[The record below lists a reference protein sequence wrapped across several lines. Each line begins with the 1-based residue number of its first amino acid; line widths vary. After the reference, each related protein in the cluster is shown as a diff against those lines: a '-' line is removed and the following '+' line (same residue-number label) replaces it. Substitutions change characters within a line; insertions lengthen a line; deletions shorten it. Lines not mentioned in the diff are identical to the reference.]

1 MLKEYLESIKD
12 LTPESNE
19 LTHRTFLQI
28 LLISLKD
35 DFNTEFKIEHEPKK
49 DKQGGQP
56 DFRVSYQG
64 LNIGYIENKRVGTD
78 LIQLLKS
85 DQILKYLELNPNL
98 MLTDYLNF
106 VWVGKDENNAP
117 LIKKEISVS
126 SLDELSKPLK
136 PNPQTECDLVELF
149 KSFFNYEAA
158 PITNAKD
165 FATHLSAPT
174 KYLKDALIQY
184 QEKAQVSSIFN
195 NFKEYLYEELSFEDF
210 SDALAQTLTY
220 SLFLAKLNHPFEK
233 INLDNVRSSIPEN
246 FAVIRE
252 MADFL
257 KKLDAIKEIQWLLD
271 EILSLINHVN
281 MDSIIKDLNDDKDP
295 YLHFYET
302 FLSAYDPKLR
312 EKKGVYYTPDSVVKF
327 IINALD
333 SLLKTHFKDAP
344 LGLKSALDNENI
356 KLLDFATGTGTFLL
370 EAFRKALETRKTS
383 DGGTSTKEDK
393 YQNLLKQF
401 YGFEYL
407 IAPYAIAHLNL
418 SQAFKEEFKKPLK
431 ENDALQII
439 LTNTLIQPSE
449 IAADRGLQPIFEKEL
464 KSAQEIKKD
473 EKILI
478 ITGNPPYSGASSN
491 EGLFEWEV
499 RATYGIEPEF
509 QTIEI
514 ERNVKLTDKIK
525 KLLKNI
531 QTQNEGDK
539 SVKNTNKDALKN
551 LKKLHSKY
559 KLQKEKNPKW
569 LLDDY
574 VKFMRFA
581 QNKIESL
588 GHGLFGFISNNAFLD
603 NPTFRGL
610 RRSLLECYDE
620 LYILNLHGNARKK
633 EETPQGAKD
642 ENVFNI
648 MQGVSINLFVKK
660 AQATK
665 QKILQKIYYYDV
677 YGERAEKY
685 DFLAQNDLNSIE
697 WLELAP
703 REPFYLLIPQKTS
716 LLDEYEQGFSVQDMF
731 QVGSTGICSQR
742 DHVVFHKDKES
753 LLKLLKDFSTLEP
766 SELRRIYNIKKD
778 GRDWRLEY
786 AIKDVKANANN
797 LEEYIVSCQYRPFD
811 FYYTYYTGKSKS
823 FIAYPRGEVFKHMLP
838 PPTNPKTPN
847 QTCKNVA
854 LNIARQS
861 KMHGEWRYV
870 MAHKELVDINLIAS
884 AGSMGV
890 GYNYPICQFNNP
902 NYTENFTPE
911 FRSFIDKHYNHS
923 FEPLEVLGYIYALLY
938 SPNYRKRYEEFL
950 KADYPKILFTNNK
963 DLFRVLSLLGIE
975 LIGLHVLNQESLNHS
990 FEKLK
995 DATIGGSYYKEAHE
1009 RNPIIKKPSYNEPE
1023 QRLYI
1028 NHSAYFRGVSEEI
1041 YNYMIGGYG
1050 VLDKYLKSHKNESC
1064 NFDHVSNI
1072 IKVIARTIE
1081 IQKTLGFLTS
1091 DLPHLKGNDSQAL
1104 MQEILQNPPPPPHLI
1119 PISPLSYRAKP
1130 KPSEILTL
1138 MPHSSAKKQAITIS
1152 IAEAEVQPSL
1162 YSVLPNLALICD
1174 RGSKVSPISNVFVTN
1189 MLCDLHVNGS
1199 GSYAFLLYR
1208 LE

>member
-12 LTPESNE
+12 LTAETNE
-19 LTHRTFLQI
+19 LTHRPSLYN
-28 LLISLKD
+28 LLNRLKD
-35 DFNTEFKIEHEPKK
+35 NFNKEFKIEHEPKK
-49 DKQGGQP
+49 EQGSQP
-56 DFRVSYQG
+56 DFCVSFQG
-64 LNIGYIENKRVGTD
+64 LNIGYIENKRVGNN
-78 LIQLLKS
+78 LSQLLKS

-106 VWVGKDENNAP
+106 MWVGKDENNAP
-117 LIKKEISVS
+117 LIKKEISVA
-126 SLDELSKPLK
+126 SLDELSKPPK
-136 PNPQTECDLVELF
+136 PQTERDLIELF
-149 KSFFNYEAA
+149 KSFFNHEAA

-165 FATHLSAPT
+165 FATHLSPRT
-174 KYLKDALIQY
+174 RYLKDALIKY
-184 QEKAQVSSIFN
+184 QEKTQVSSIFN

-233 INLDNVRSSIPEN
+233 INLDNVRSSIPKN

-257 KKLDAIKEIQWLLD
+257 KKLDEIQEIQWLLN
-271 EILSLINHVN
+271 EILSSINHVD

-312 EKKGVYYTPDSVVKF
+312 ESKGVYYTPDSVVKF

-333 SLLKTHFKDAP
+333 SLLKTHSKDAP

-356 KLLDFATGTGTFLL
+356 KLLDFATGTSTFLL
-370 EAFRKALETRKTS
+370 EAFRKALEMRKTS
-383 DGGTSTKEDK
+383 DGGISTKEDK

-431 ENDALQII
+431 ENDALKII

-449 IAADRGLQPIFEKEL
+449 IAAYRGLNPIFETEL
-464 KSAQEIKKD
+464 LNAQKIKNDKN
-473 EKILI
+473 ILI

-499 RATYGIEPEF
+499 KATYGIEPEF

-514 ERNVKLTDKIK
+514 EKNVKLTDKIK
-525 KLLKNI
+525 TLLKNI
-531 QTQNEGDK
+531 QTQKESG
-539 SVKNTNKDALKN
+539 SKNAKKQRDSKAIKTLKQ
-551 LKKLHSKY
+551 LYSKY
-559 KLQKEKNPKW
+559 KLQDEQNPKW

-610 RRSLLECYDE
+610 RHSLLECYDE

-633 EETPQGAKD
+633 EKTPQGAKD

-648 MQGVSINLFVKK
+648 KQGVSINLFVKNPT
-660 AQATK
+660 TK
-665 QKILQKIYYYDV
+665 QKIHYYDV

-685 DFLAQNDLNSIE
+685 AFLAQNDLNSIE
-697 WLELAP
+697 WLELTP
-703 REPFYLLIPQKTS
+703 RKPFYLLLPLETR
-716 LLDEYEQGFSVQDMF
+716 LLDEYEQGFSVQKMF
-731 QVGSTGICSQR
+731 QISSVGIVTG
-742 DHVVFHKDKES
+742 KDRIFIANNTES
-753 LLKLLKDFSTLEP
+753 LKEQVLKYCNEFNEQC
-766 SELRRIYNIKKD
+766 
-778 GRDWRLEY
+778 
-786 AIKDVKANANN
+786 IKD
-797 LEEYIVSCQYRPFD
+797 IHYRPFD
-811 FYYTYYTGKSKS
+811 IRKVYYDTKKLERAREN
-823 FIAYPRGEVFKHMLP
+823 IFKHMLP

-847 QTCKNVA
+847 QTRKNAA
-854 LNIARQS
+854 LNTPRQLKNDDKS
-861 KMHGEWRYV
+861 WTQCFISSH
-870 MAHKELVDINLIAS
+870 INDQGLS
-884 AGSMGV
+884 SGGNGAGV
-890 GYNYPICQFNNP
+890 NYPLYQFRDP

-911 FRSFIDKHYNHS
+911 FRSFIDKHYNHP
-923 FEPLEVLGYIYALLY
+923 FEPLEILGYIYALLY
-938 SPNYRKRYEEFL
+938 SPNYRKRYEGFL
-950 KADYPKILFTNNK
+950 KIDYPKILFTKNK
-963 DLFRVLSLLGIE
+963 DLFRALSLLGIE
-975 LIGLHVLNQESLNHS
+975 LIGLHVLNQESLDYS

-995 DATIGGSYYKEAHE
+995 DATIGESYYIEAHE

-1028 NHSAYFRGVSEEI
+1028 NHSAYFSGVSQEI
-1041 YNYMIGGYG
+1041 YDYRIGGYC
-1050 VLDKYLKSHKNESC
+1050 VLDKYLTSHKNEPC
-1064 NFDHVSNI
+1064 DFDHVTRI

-1091 DLPHLKGNDSQAL
+1091 DLPHLKGNDSKAL
-1104 MQEILQNPPPPPHLI
+1104 MQEILQNPPPPP
-1119 PISPLSYRAKP
+1119 PF
-1130 KPSEILTL
+1130 KPSGVKYRKTEQDTG
-1138 MPHSSAKKQAITIS
+1138 
-1152 IAEAEVQPSL
+1152 SL
-1162 YSVLPNLALICD
+1162 EFSNGNRYTNRVLLHNLWGNNAFIPNLALVCD
-1174 RGSKVSPISNVFVTN
+1174 RGSKVSPISNLFVTN

-1199 GSYAFLLYR
+1199 GSYAFLLFK
-1208 LE
+1208 LKMSE

>member
-1 MLKEYLESIKD
+1 MLKEYLEGIKD
-12 LTPESNE
+12 LTPEKNE
-19 LTHRTFLQI
+19 LTHRLFLHN
-28 LLISLKD
+28 LLDKLKNH
-35 DFNTEFKIEHEPKK
+35 FNKEFKIEHEPKR
-49 DKQGGQP
+49 DQGSQP
-56 DFRVSYQG
+56 DFRISHQG
-64 LNIGYIENKRVGTD
+64 LNIGYIENKRVGTN
-78 LIQLLKS
+78 LNQLLEDK
-85 DQILKYLELNPNL
+85 QILKYLELNPNL

-106 VWVGKDENNAP
+106 MWVGKDENNAP
-117 LIKKEISVS
+117 FIKKEISVAS
-126 SLDELSKPLK
+126 PDELSKPLK
-136 PNPQTECDLVELF
+136 PKPQTERDLIELF

-174 KYLKDALIQY
+174 KYLKGALIKY

-210 SDALAQTLTY
+210 SDAFAQTLTY

-233 INLDNVRSSIPEN
+233 INLDNVRSSIPKN

-257 KKLDAIKEIQWLLD
+257 KKLDEIKEIQWLLN
-271 EILSLINHVN
+271 EILSSINHVD
-281 MDSIIKDLNDDKDP
+281 MDSILKDLNDDKDP

-302 FLSAYDPKLR
+302 FLSTYDPKLR
-312 EKKGVYYTPDSVVKF
+312 ESKGVYYTPDSVVKF

-370 EAFRKALETRKTS
+370 EAFRKALEMRKTS

-418 SQAFKEEFKKPLK
+418 SQAFKQEFKKPLK
-431 ENDALQII
+431 ENDVLQII

-449 IAADRGLQPIFEKEL
+449 IAAHRGLQPIFEKEL

-491 EGLFEWEV
+491 KGLFEWEV
-499 RATYGIEPEF
+499 KATYGIEPEF

-514 ERNVKLTDKIK
+514 EKNVKLTNRIQTLLSNVQIQKQSGSK
-525 KLLKNI
+525 NALKELKN
-531 QTQNEGDK
+531 
-539 SVKNTNKDALKN
+539 
-551 LKKLHSKY
+551 LHSKY
-559 KLQKEKNPKW
+559 KLQNEKNPKW

-581 QNKIESL
+581 QNKIKSL

-610 RRSLLECYDE
+610 RHSLLECYDE

-660 AQATK
+660 AQTTK
-665 QKILQKIYYYDV
+665 QKIHYYDV

-685 DFLAQNDLNSIE
+685 AFLAQNDLNSIE
-697 WLELAP
+697 WLEIAP
-703 REPFYLLIPQKTS
+703 RAPFYLLLPLKTP
-716 LLDEYEQGFSVQDMF
+716 LLDEYEQGFSVKDMF
-731 QVGSTGICSQR
+731 QVGSTGICSKR

-766 SELRRIYNIKKD
+766 SELRRIYKIKKD

-847 QTCKNVA
+847 QTRKNVA

-890 GYNYPICQFNNP
+890 GYNYPLYQFRDP

-911 FRSFIDKHYNHS
+911 FRSFIDKHYSHS

-938 SPNYRKRYEEFL
+938 SPNYRKRYEDFL

-963 DLFRVLSLLGIE
+963 DLFRALSLLGIE
-975 LIGLHVLNQESLNHS
+975 LIGLHVLNKESLNHS

-995 DATIGGSYYKEAHE
+995 DATIGESCYKEAHD
-1009 RNPIIKKPSYNEPE
+1009 RNPTIKKPSHSKPE

-1041 YNYMIGGYG
+1041 YDYMIGG
-1050 VLDKYLKSHKNESC
+1050 
-1064 NFDHVSNI
+1064 
-1072 IKVIARTIE
+1072 
-1081 IQKTLGFLTS
+1081 
-1091 DLPHLKGNDSQAL
+1091 
-1104 MQEILQNPPPPPHLI
+1104 M
-1119 PISPLSYRAKP
+1119 
-1130 KPSEILTL
+1130 
-1138 MPHSSAKKQAITIS
+1138 
-1152 IAEAEVQPSL
+1152 
-1162 YSVLPNLALICD
+1162 
-1174 RGSKVSPISNVFVTN
+1174 
-1189 MLCDLHVNGS
+1189 
-1199 GSYAFLLYR
+1199 AF
-1208 LE
+1208 

>member
-12 LTPESNE
+12 LTTEKNE
-19 LTHRTFLQI
+19 LTHRPSLHN
-28 LLISLKD
+28 LLNRLKD
-35 DFNTEFKIEHEPKK
+35 NFNKEFKIEHEPKK
-49 DKQGGQP
+49 EQGSQP
-56 DFRVSYQG
+56 DFRVSFQG
-64 LNIGYIENKRVGTD
+64 LNIGYIENKRAGVN
-78 LIQLLKS
+78 LRELLKS
-85 DQILKYLELNPNL
+85 DQIRKYLELNPNL

-117 LIKKEISVS
+117 LVKKEISVAS
-126 SLDELSKPLK
+126 PDELSKPLK
-136 PNPQTECDLVELF
+136 PKPQTERDLIELF
-149 KSFFNYEAA
+149 KSFFNHEAA
-158 PITNAKD
+158 PIANAKD
-165 FATHLSAPT
+165 FATHLSPRT
-174 KYLKDALIQY
+174 RCLKDALIKY
-184 QEKAQVSSIFN
+184 REKTQVSSIFN

-257 KKLDAIKEIQWLLD
+257 KKLDGIKEIQWLLN
-271 EILSLINHVN
+271 EILSSINHVD
-281 MDSIIKDLNDDKDP
+281 MDSILKDLNDDKDP

-312 EKKGVYYTPDSVVKF
+312 ESKGVYYTPDSVVKF

-449 IAADRGLQPIFEKEL
+449 IVAYRGLNPIFETEL
-464 KSAQEIKKD
+464 LNAQEIKKD
-473 EKILI
+473 ENILI

-499 RATYGIEPEF
+499 KATYGIEPEF

-514 ERNVKLTDKIK
+514 EKGVKLTDKIK
-525 KLLKNI
+525 TLLKNI
-531 QTQNEGDK
+531 QTQKQSETQKQGDK
-539 SVKNTNKDALKN
+539 SVKNTNKNALKN
-551 LKKLHSKY
+551 LKQIHSKY
-559 KLQKEKNPKW
+559 KLQDEKNPKW

-633 EETPQGAKD
+633 EKTPQGADD

-648 MQGVSINLFVKK
+648 KQGVSINLFVKNP
-660 AQATK
+660 QTTK
-665 QKILQKIYYYDV
+665 QKIHYYDV

-685 DFLAQNDLNSIE
+685 AFLAQNDLNSIE
-697 WLELAP
+697 WLELTP
-703 REPFYLLIPQKTS
+703 RKPFYLLLPLKTR
-716 LLDEYEQGFSVQDMF
+716 LLDEYEQGFSVQEMF
-731 QVGSTGICSQR
+731 QVGGTGICSKK

-766 SELRRIYNIKKD
+766 SELRKKYD
-778 GRDWRLEY
+778 IEDAEGWKLGRAIENVKKNQHELE
-786 AIKDVKANANN
+786 K
-797 LEEYIVSCQYRPFD
+797 YIVSCQYRPFD
-811 FYYTYYTGKSKS
+811 YRWTYYTDKSCG
-823 FIAYPRGEVFKHMLP
+823 FLARPVYQVFKHMLPPPP

-847 QTCKNVA
+847 QTRKNVT
-854 LNIARQS
+854 LNTPRQLKNNDKS
-861 KMHGEWRYV
+861 WTQCFISSN
-870 MAHKELVDINLIAS
+870 INDQGLS
-884 AGSMGV
+884 SGGNGAGV
-890 GYNYPICQFNNP
+890 NYPLYQFRDP

-950 KADYPKILFTNNK
+950 KIDYPKILFTKNK
-963 DLFRVLSLLGIE
+963 DLFRALSLLGIE
-975 LIGLHVLNQESLNHS
+975 LIGLHVLNQESLNYS

-995 DATIGGSYYKEAHE
+995 DATIGESCYKEAHE
-1009 RNPIIKKPSYNEPE
+1009 RNPIISKPSHNE

-1028 NHSAYFRGVSEEI
+1028 NHSAYFSGVSQEI
-1041 YNYMIGGYG
+1041 YDYRIGGYC
-1050 VLDKYLKSHKNESC
+1050 VLDKYLKSHKNEPC
-1064 NFDHVSNI
+1064 DFDHVTRI

-1104 MQEILQNPPPPPHLI
+1104 MQEILQNPPPPPPFNTNI
-1119 PISPLSYRAKP
+1119 
-1130 KPSEILTL
+1130 
-1138 MPHSSAKKQAITIS
+1138 
-1152 IAEAEVQPSL
+1152 
-1162 YSVLPNLALICD
+1162 ALILSRQAKAIRD
-1174 RGSKVSPISNVFVTN
+1174 LDFDAAFISKEASDNNIYRRGGGT
-1189 MLCDLHVNGS
+1189 
-1199 GSYAFLLYR
+1199 AFPLFCLA
-1208 LE
+1208 

>member
-1 MLKEYLESIKD
+1 MLKKYLEGIKD

-19 LTHRTFLQI
+19 LAHRRSLHN
-28 LLISLKD
+28 LLDSLKD
-35 DFNTEFKIEHEPKK
+35 NFNKEFKIEHEPNR

-56 DFRVSYQG
+56 DFRISYQG
-64 LNIGYIENKRVGTD
+64 LNIGYIENKRVGTK
-78 LIQLLKS
+78 LNQLLES
-85 DQILKYLELNPNL
+85 DQVLKYLELNPNL

-106 VWVGKDENNAP
+106 VWVGKDEENKP
-117 LIKKEISVS
+117 SIKREISIAS
-126 SLDELSKPLK
+126 PDELSKPLK
-136 PNPQTECDLVELF
+136 PNPQTERDLIELF
-149 KSFFNYEAA
+149 RGFFNHEAA

-165 FATHLSAPT
+165 FANALSAPT

-184 QEKAQVSSIFN
+184 QKEDQVSSIFK

-210 SDALAQTLTY
+210 SDAFAQTLTY
-220 SLFLAKLNHPFEK
+220 SLFIAKLNHPFEK
-233 INLDNVRSSIPEN
+233 IDLNNVRSSIPEN

-257 KKLDAIKEIQWLLD
+257 KKLDAIKEIQWLLN
-271 EILSLINHVN
+271 EILNLINHVD

-344 LGLKSALDNENI
+344 LGLKNALDNENI

-431 ENDALQII
+431 DNDALKII

-449 IAADRGLQPIFEKEL
+449 IVAYRGLNPIFEKEL
-464 KSAQEIKKD
+464 SNAQKIKKN
-473 EKILI
+473 ENILI

-499 RATYGIEPEF
+499 KATYGIEPEF

-514 ERNVKLTDKIK
+514 EKKVKLTDKIQT
-525 KLLKNI
+525 LLKNI
-531 QTQNEGDK
+531 QTQKEG
-539 SVKNTNKDALKN
+539 SSKDALKA
-551 LKKLHSKY
+551 LKSLHSKY

-665 QKILQKIYYYDV
+665 QKIYYYDV

-685 DFLAQNDLNSIE
+685 AFLAQNDLNRIE

-703 REPFYLLIPQKTS
+703 REPFYSLIPQKTP
-716 LLDEYEQGFSVQDMF
+716 LLEEYEQGFSVQEMF
-731 QVGSTGICSQR
+731 QISSVGIVTGR

-778 GRDWRLEY
+778 SRDWRLEY
-786 AIKDVKANANN
+786 AIKDIKANANN

-811 FYYTYYTGKSKS
+811 FYYTYYYTGKSKS

-838 PPTNPKTPN
+838 PPPTNPKTPN
-847 QTCKNVA
+847 QTRKNVA
-854 LNIARQS
+854 LITSRRFCQS
-861 KMHGEWRYV
+861 QK
-870 MAHKELVDINLIAS
+870 S
-884 AGSMGV
+884 GV
-890 GYNYPICQFNNP
+890 GFVSNKISDLRTWTCPGMEGGDYVNPLYHNP

-911 FRSFIDKHYNHS
+911 FRSFIDKHYSHH

-938 SPNYRKRYEEFL
+938 SPNYRKRYEDFL
-950 KADYPKILFTNNK
+950 KIDYPKILFTNNK
-963 DLFRVLSLLGIE
+963 DLFRALSLLGIE
-975 LIGLHVLNQESLNHS
+975 LIGLHVLNKESLNYS

-995 DATIGGSYYKEAHE
+995 DPTIGESYYKEAHD
-1009 RNPIIKKPSYNEPE
+1009 RNPIIKKPAYNEPE
-1023 QRLYI
+1023 KRLYI
-1028 NHSAYFRGVSEEI
+1028 NHSAYFKGVSEEI
-1041 YNYMIGGYG
+1041 HDYMIGGYG
-1050 VLDKYLKSHKNESC
+1050 VLDKYLKSHKNEPC
-1064 NFDHVSNI
+1064 DFDHVTNI

-1091 DLPHLKGNDSQAL
+1091 DLPHLKGNDSKAL
-1104 MQEILQNPPPPPHLI
+1104 IQEILQNPPPPPI
-1119 PISPLSYRAKP
+1119 
-1130 KPSEILTL
+1130 
-1138 MPHSSAKKQAITIS
+1138 
-1152 IAEAEVQPSL
+1152 
-1162 YSVLPNLALICD
+1162 
-1174 RGSKVSPISNVFVTN
+1174 
-1189 MLCDLHVNGS
+1189 
-1199 GSYAFLLYR
+1199 
-1208 LE
+1208 

>member
-1 MLKEYLESIKD
+1 MLKEYLEGIKD
-12 LTPESNE
+12 ITPEKNE
-19 LTHRTFLQI
+19 LTHRAFLQI
-28 LLISLKD
+28 LLKGLKD
-35 DFNTEFKIEHEPKK
+35 HFNKEFKIEHEPKK

-56 DFRVSYQG
+56 DFRVSFQG
-64 LNIGYIENKRVGTD
+64 LNIGYIENKKVGTN
-78 LIQLLKS
+78 LRQLLKS
-85 DQILKYLELNPNL
+85 DQVLKYLELNPNL

-106 VWVGKDENNAP
+106 VWVGKDENNEP
-117 LIKKEISVS
+117 LIKREISIAS
-126 SLDELSKPLK
+126 PDELSKPLK
-136 PNPQTECDLVELF
+136 PNPQTECDLIGFF
-149 KSFFNYEAA
+149 KGFFNYEAA

-165 FATHLSAPT
+165 FATHLSTPT

-184 QEKAQVSSIFN
+184 QKDDQVSSIFK

-210 SDALAQTLTY
+210 SDAFAQTLTY
-220 SLFLAKLNHPFEK
+220 SLFIAKLNHPFEK
-233 INLDNVRSSIPEN
+233 INLDNVRSSIPKN

-257 KKLDAIKEIQWLLD
+257 KKLDAIKEIQWLLN
-271 EILSLINHVN
+271 EILSSINHVD
-281 MDSIIKDLNDDKDP
+281 MDSILKDLNDDKDP

-370 EAFRKALETRKTS
+370 EAFRKALEMRKTS

-449 IAADRGLQPIFEKEL
+449 IVAYRGLSPIFEKEL
-464 KSAQEIKKD
+464 SNAQEIKKN
-473 EKILI
+473 ENILI

-499 RATYGIEPEF
+499 KATYGIEPEF

-514 ERNVKLTDKIK
+514 EKKVKLTDKIQT
-525 KLLKNI
+525 LLKNI
-531 QTQNEGDK
+531 QTQKESG
-539 SVKNTNKDALKN
+539 SKNALKE
-551 LKKLHSKY
+551 LKNLHSKY
-559 KLQKEKNPKW
+559 KLQNEKNPKW

-581 QNKIESL
+581 QNKIKSL

-633 EETPQGAKD
+633 EKTPQGAKD

-665 QKILQKIYYYDV
+665 QKIFYYDV
-677 YGERAEKY
+677 YGGRVEKY
-685 DFLAQNDLNSIE
+685 TFLAQNDLNSIN

-703 REPFYLLIPQKTS
+703 REPFYLLIPQKTP
-716 LLDEYEQGFSVQDMF
+716 LLEEYEQGFSVQEMF

-797 LEEYIVSCQYRPFD
+797 LEKYIVSCQYRPFD
-811 FYYTYYTGKSKS
+811 YRWTYYTGKSKS

-838 PPTNPKTPN
+838 PQ
-847 QTCKNVA
+847 QTLK
-854 LNIARQS
+854 
-861 KMHGEWRYV
+861 H
-870 MAHKELVDINLIAS
+870 
-884 AGSMGV
+884 
-890 GYNYPICQFNNP
+890 PI
-902 NYTENFTPE
+902 
-911 FRSFIDKHYNHS
+911 K
-923 FEPLEVLGYIYALLY
+923 
-938 SPNYRKRYEEFL
+938 
-950 KADYPKILFTNNK
+950 
-963 DLFRVLSLLGIE
+963 
-975 LIGLHVLNQESLNHS
+975 
-990 FEKLK
+990 
-995 DATIGGSYYKEAHE
+995 
-1009 RNPIIKKPSYNEPE
+1009 
-1023 QRLYI
+1023 
-1028 NHSAYFRGVSEEI
+1028 
-1041 YNYMIGGYG
+1041 
-1050 VLDKYLKSHKNESC
+1050 
-1064 NFDHVSNI
+1064 
-1072 IKVIARTIE
+1072 
-1081 IQKTLGFLTS
+1081 
-1091 DLPHLKGNDSQAL
+1091 
-1104 MQEILQNPPPPPHLI
+1104 
-1119 PISPLSYRAKP
+1119 RAKM
-1130 KPSEILTL
+1130 S
-1138 MPHSSAKKQAITIS
+1138 
-1152 IAEAEVQPSL
+1152 
-1162 YSVLPNLALICD
+1162 
-1174 RGSKVSPISNVFVTN
+1174 R
-1189 MLCDLHVNGS
+1189 
-1199 GSYAFLLYR
+1199 
-1208 LE
+1208 

>member
-1 MLKEYLESIKD
+1 MLKEYLESIRD

-19 LTHRTFLQI
+19 LTHRAFLQI
-28 LLISLKD
+28 LLKGLKD
-35 DFNTEFKIEHEPKK
+35 HFNKEFKIEHEPNR

-64 LNIGYIENKRVGTD
+64 LNIGYIENKRVGTN
-78 LIQLLKS
+78 LSQLLKN
-85 DQILKYLELNPNL
+85 DQIRKYLELNPNL

-117 LIKKEISVS
+117 LIKKEISVAS
-126 SLDELSKPLK
+126 PDELSKPLK
-136 PNPQTECDLVELF
+136 PNPQTERDLIELF
-149 KSFFNYEAA
+149 KSFFNHEAA

-165 FATHLSAPT
+165 FATHLSPRT
-174 KYLKDALIQY
+174 KYLKDALIKY

-233 INLDNVRSSIPEN
+233 INLDNVRSSIPKN

-257 KKLDAIKEIQWLLD
+257 KKLDEIEEIQWLLN
-271 EILSLINHVN
+271 EILSLINHVD

-370 EAFRKALETRKTS
+370 EAFRKALEVRKTS

-418 SQAFKEEFKKPLK
+418 SQAFKQEFKKPLK
-431 ENDALQII
+431 ENDALKII

-499 RATYGIEPEF
+499 KATYGIEPEF
-509 QTIEI
+509 QTIETKKNI
-514 ERNVKLTDKIK
+514 RLTDEIQT
-525 KLLKNI
+525 LLKNI
-531 QTQNEGDK
+531 QTQKESGSKNAPK
-539 SVKNTNKDALKN
+539 SGSKDALKA

-633 EETPQGAKD
+633 EKTPQGAKD

-677 YGERAEKY
+677 YGQRAEKY
-685 DFLAQNDLNSIE
+685 AFLAQNDLNSIN

-703 REPFYLLIPQKTS
+703 REPFYLLIPQETP
-716 LLDEYEQGFSVQDMF
+716 LLEEYEQGFSVQEMF
-731 QVGSTGICSQR
+731 QVGGTGICSKK

-766 SELRRIYNIKKD
+766 SELRRKYDIEDAEGWKLGRAIENVKKNSHE
-778 GRDWRLEY
+778 LE
-786 AIKDVKANANN
+786 K
-797 LEEYIVSCQYRPFD
+797 YIVSCQYRPFD
-811 FYYTYYTGKSKS
+811 YRWTYYTDKS
-823 FIAYPRGEVFKHMLP
+823 
-838 PPTNPKTPN
+838 
-847 QTCKNVA
+847 C
-854 LNIARQS
+854 
-861 KMHGEWRYV
+861 
-870 MAHKELVDINLIAS
+870 
-884 AGSMGV
+884 
-890 GYNYPICQFNNP
+890 
-902 NYTENFTPE
+902 
-911 FRSFIDKHYNHS
+911 
-923 FEPLEVLGYIYALLY
+923 
-938 SPNYRKRYEEFL
+938 
-950 KADYPKILFTNNK
+950 
-963 DLFRVLSLLGIE
+963 
-975 LIGLHVLNQESLNHS
+975 
-990 FEKLK
+990 
-995 DATIGGSYYKEAHE
+995 
-1009 RNPIIKKPSYNEPE
+1009 
-1023 QRLYI
+1023 
-1028 NHSAYFRGVSEEI
+1028 
-1041 YNYMIGGYG
+1041 
-1050 VLDKYLKSHKNESC
+1050 
-1064 NFDHVSNI
+1064 
-1072 IKVIARTIE
+1072 
-1081 IQKTLGFLTS
+1081 GFLARPVY
-1091 DLPHLKGNDSQAL
+1091 D
-1104 MQEILQNPPPPPHLI
+1104 
-1119 PISPLSYRAKP
+1119 
-1130 KPSEILTL
+1130 
-1138 MPHSSAKKQAITIS
+1138 
-1152 IAEAEVQPSL
+1152 V
-1162 YSVLPNLALICD
+1162 
-1174 RGSKVSPISNVFVTN
+1174 
-1189 MLCDLHVNGS
+1189 
-1199 GSYAFLLYR
+1199 
-1208 LE
+1208 

>member
-12 LTPESNE
+12 LTPEKNE
-19 LTHRTFLQI
+19 LTHRPSLYN
-28 LLISLKD
+28 LLDGLKKN
-35 DFNTEFKIEHEPKK
+35 FNKEFKIEHEPKK

-64 LNIGYIENKRVGTD
+64 LHIGYIENKRVGTN
-78 LIQLLKS
+78 LSQLLKS
-85 DQILKYLELNPNL
+85 KQILKYLELNPNL

-106 VWVGKDENNAP
+106 MWVGKDENNAP
-117 LIKKEISVS
+117 LIKREISVA

-136 PNPQTECDLVELF
+136 PNPQTERDLIELF
-149 KSFFNYEAA
+149 KSFFNHEAA

-165 FATHLSAPT
+165 FATHLSPCT
-174 KYLKDALIQY
+174 RYLKDALIKYQY
-184 QEKAQVSSIFN
+184 QEEAQVSSIFK

-257 KKLDAIKEIQWLLD
+257 KKLDAIKEIQRRLD

-407 IAPYAIAHLNL
+407 IAPYAIAHLSL

-449 IAADRGLQPIFEKEL
+449 IAAYRGLSPIFEKEL
-464 KSAQEIKKD
+464 SNAQEIKKN
-473 EKILI
+473 ENILI

-499 RATYGIEPEF
+499 KATYGIEPEF

-514 ERNVKLTDKIK
+514 EKNIKLADKIQT
-525 KLLKNI
+525 LLKNI
-531 QTQNEGDK
+531 QKQKESG
-539 SVKNTNKDALKN
+539 SKNALKE
-551 LKKLHSKY
+551 LKNLHSKY
-559 KLQKEKNPKW
+559 KLQNERNPKW

-588 GHGLFGFISNNAFLD
+588 GHGLFGFISSNAFLD

-610 RRSLLECYDE
+610 RCSLLECYDE

-633 EETPQGAKD
+633 EKTPQGAKD

-648 MQGVSINLFVKK
+648 MQGVSVNLFVKK
-660 AQATK
+660 AQTTK
-665 QKILQKIYYYDV
+665 QKIHYYDV
-677 YGERAEKY
+677 YGQRTEKY
-685 DFLAQNDLNSIE
+685 AFLAQNDLNSIE
-697 WLELAP
+697 WLEIAP
-703 REPFYLLIPQKTS
+703 REPFYLLLPLETP

-766 SELRRIYNIKKD
+766 SELRRKYNIKKD

-797 LEEYIVSCQYRPFD
+797 LEEYIVLCQYRPFD

-838 PPTNPKTPN
+838 P
-847 QTCKNVA
+847 
-854 LNIARQS
+854 
-861 KMHGEWRYV
+861 
-870 MAHKELVDINLIAS
+870 
-884 AGSMGV
+884 
-890 GYNYPICQFNNP
+890 
-902 NYTENFTPE
+902 
-911 FRSFIDKHYNHS
+911 
-923 FEPLEVLGYIYALLY
+923 
-938 SPNYRKRYEEFL
+938 
-950 KADYPKILFTNNK
+950 
-963 DLFRVLSLLGIE
+963 
-975 LIGLHVLNQESLNHS
+975 
-990 FEKLK
+990 
-995 DATIGGSYYKEAHE
+995 
-1009 RNPIIKKPSYNEPE
+1009 
-1023 QRLYI
+1023 
-1028 NHSAYFRGVSEEI
+1028 
-1041 YNYMIGGYG
+1041 
-1050 VLDKYLKSHKNESC
+1050 
-1064 NFDHVSNI
+1064 
-1072 IKVIARTIE
+1072 
-1081 IQKTLGFLTS
+1081 
-1091 DLPHLKGNDSQAL
+1091 
-1104 MQEILQNPPPPPHLI
+1104 
-1119 PISPLSYRAKP
+1119 
-1130 KPSEILTL
+1130 
-1138 MPHSSAKKQAITIS
+1138 
-1152 IAEAEVQPSL
+1152 
-1162 YSVLPNLALICD
+1162 
-1174 RGSKVSPISNVFVTN
+1174 
-1189 MLCDLHVNGS
+1189 
-1199 GSYAFLLYR
+1199 
-1208 LE
+1208 

>member
-12 LTPESNE
+12 LTTEKNE
-19 LTHRTFLQI
+19 LTHRPSLHN
-28 LLISLKD
+28 LLNRLKD
-35 DFNTEFKIEHEPKK
+35 HFNKEFKIEHEPKRE
-49 DKQGGQP
+49 QGSQP
-56 DFRVSYQG
+56 DFRVSFQG
-64 LNIGYIENKRVGTD
+64 LNIGYIENKRVGED
-78 LIQLLKS
+78 LSQLLKK
-85 DQILKYLELNPNL
+85 DQIRKYLELNPNL

-106 VWVGKDENNAP
+106 MWVGKDENNAP
-117 LIKKEISVS
+117 LIKKEISIA

-136 PNPQTECDLVELF
+136 PKPQTERDLIELF
-149 KSFFNYEAA
+149 KSFFNHEAA

-165 FATHLSAPT
+165 FATHLSPRT
-174 KYLKDALIQY
+174 RYLKDALIKY

-233 INLDNVRSSIPEN
+233 IDLDNVRSYIPKN

-257 KKLDAIKEIQWLLD
+257 RKLDEIKEIQWLLN
-271 EILSLINHVN
+271 EILSSINHVD
-281 MDSIIKDLNDDKDP
+281 MDSILKDLNDDKDP

-312 EKKGVYYTPDSVVKF
+312 ESKGVYYTPDSVVKF

-370 EAFRKALETRKTS
+370 EAFRKALEMRKTS
-383 DGGTSTKEDK
+383 DGGISTKEDK

-418 SQAFKEEFKKPLK
+418 SQAFKDEFKKPLK

-439 LTNTLIQPSE
+439 LTNTLIQPKETDSDYRHLFNH
-449 IAADRGLQPIFEKEL
+449 ILQEEL
-464 KSAQEIKKD
+464 NNAQKIKN
-473 EKILI
+473 ENILI

-499 RATYGIEPEF
+499 KATYGIEPKF

-514 ERNVKLTDKIK
+514 EKKVKLADKIK
-525 KLLKNI
+525 TLLKNL
-531 QTQNEGDK
+531 QTQKQSSDK

-551 LKKLHSKY
+551 LKQIHSKY
-559 KLQKEKNPKW
+559 KLQDEKNSKW

-581 QNKIESL
+581 QNKIKSL

-610 RRSLLECYDE
+610 RHSLLECYDE

-633 EETPQGAKD
+633 EKTPQGADD

-648 MQGVSINLFVKK
+648 KQGVSINLFVKNS
-660 AQATK
+660 QTTK
-665 QKILQKIYYYDV
+665 QKIHYYDV

-685 DFLAQNDLNSIE
+685 AFLVQNDLNSIE
-697 WLELAP
+697 WLELTP
-703 REPFYLLIPQKTS
+703 REPFYLLLPLETR
-716 LLDEYEQGFSVQDMF
+716 LLDEYEQGFSVKDMF
-731 QVGSTGICSQR
+731 QIGSTGICSKK
-742 DHVVFHKDKES
+742 DHVVFHKKKES
-753 LLKLLKDFSTLEP
+753 LLELLKDFSTLEP
-766 SELRRIYNIKKD
+766 SELRRKYD
-778 GRDWRLEY
+778 
-786 AIKDVKANANN
+786 IKDAEGWKLGRAIENVKKNQHE
-797 LEEYIVSCQYRPFD
+797 LEEYIVLCQYRPFD
-811 FYYTYYTGKSKS
+811 YRWTYYTNKSCG
-823 FIAYPRGEVFKHMLP
+823 FLARPVYDVFKHMLPPP

-847 QTCKNVA
+847 QTRQNVA
-854 LNIARQS
+854 LNTPRQLKNS
-861 KMHGEWRYV
+861 DKNWTQCFISSH
-870 MAHKELVDINLIAS
+870 INDQGLS
-884 AGSMGV
+884 SGGNGAGV
-890 GYNYPICQFNNP
+890 NYPLYQFRNP

-938 SPNYRKRYEEFL
+938 SPNYRKRYEDFL
-950 KADYPKILFTNNK
+950 KADYPKILFTENK

-975 LIGLHVLNQESLNHS
+975 LIGLHVLNQESLNYS

-995 DATIGGSYYKEAHE
+995 DATIGESRYKEAHE
-1009 RNPIIKKPSYNEPE
+1009 RIPIIKKPSHNE

-1028 NHSAYFRGVSEEI
+1028 NHSAYFVGVSQEI
-1041 YNYMIGGYG
+1041 YDYRIGGYC
-1050 VLDKYLKSHKNESC
+1050 VLDKYLKSHKNEPC
-1064 NFDHVSNI
+1064 DFDHVTNI

-1091 DLPHLKGNDSQAL
+1091 DLPHLKGNDSEAL
-1104 MQEILQNPPPPPHLI
+1104 MQEILQNPPPPPPFNTNI
-1119 PISPLSYRAKP
+1119 
-1130 KPSEILTL
+1130 
-1138 MPHSSAKKQAITIS
+1138 
-1152 IAEAEVQPSL
+1152 
-1162 YSVLPNLALICD
+1162 ALILSRQAKASLD
-1174 RGSKVSPISNVFVTN
+1174 FDAVFISKEASDLNISFGGGGT
-1189 MLCDLHVNGS
+1189 
-1199 GSYAFLLYR
+1199 AFPLFCIA
-1208 LE
+1208 

>member
-12 LTPESNE
+12 LTPEKNE
-19 LTHRTFLQI
+19 LTHRSFLEN
-28 LLISLKD
+28 LLDKLKNH
-35 DFNTEFKIEHEPKK
+35 FNKEFKIEHEPER
-49 DKQGGQP
+49 DQGSQP

-64 LNIGYIENKRVGTD
+64 LNIGYIENKRAGTN
-78 LIQLLKS
+78 LSQLLKS
-85 DQILKYLELNPNL
+85 DQIRKYLELNPNL

-106 VWVGKDENNAP
+106 MWVGKDENNAP
-117 LIKKEISVS
+117 LIKKEISVAS
-126 SLDELSKPLK
+126 PDELSKPLK
-136 PNPQTECDLVELF
+136 PNPQTECDLIELF
-149 KSFFNYEAA
+149 KSFFNHEAA
-158 PITNAKD
+158 PIANAKD
-165 FATHLSAPT
+165 FATHLSSRT
-174 KYLKDALIQY
+174 KYLKDALIKY

-233 INLDNVRSSIPEN
+233 INLDNVRSSIPKN

-257 KKLDAIKEIQWLLD
+257 KKLDAIKEIQWLSN
-271 EILSLINHVN
+271 EILSSINHVD
-281 MDSIIKDLNDDKDP
+281 MDSILKDLNDDKDP

-312 EKKGVYYTPDSVVKF
+312 ESKGVYYTPDSVVKF

-333 SLLKTHFKDAP
+333 SLLKTRFKDAP

-383 DGGTSTKEDK
+383 DGGISTKEDK

-418 SQAFKEEFKKPLK
+418 SQAFKQEFKKSLK

-449 IAADRGLQPIFEKEL
+449 IIAYRGLSPIFEKEL
-464 KSAQEIKKD
+464 SNAQEIKKD

-478 ITGNPPYSGASSN
+478 ITGNPPYSGASEN
-491 EGLFEWEV
+491 KGLFEWEV
-499 RATYGIEPEF
+499 KATYGIEPEF

-514 ERNVKLTDKIK
+514 EKNVKLTDKIQT
-525 KLLKNI
+525 LLNSVQIQKQSGSKN
-531 QTQNEGDK
+531 
-539 SVKNTNKDALKN
+539 ALKE
-551 LKKLHSKY
+551 LKSLHSKY

-581 QNKIESL
+581 QNKIKSL

-610 RRSLLECYDE
+610 RHSLLECYDE

-648 MQGVSINLFVKK
+648 KQGVSINLFVKK
-660 AQATK
+660 AQATR
-665 QKILQKIYYYDV
+665 QKIFYYDV
-677 YGERAEKY
+677 YGQRAEKY
-685 DFLAQNDLNSIE
+685 TFLAQNDLNSIE
-697 WLELAP
+697 WLEIAP
-703 REPFYLLIPQKTS
+703 REPFYLLIPQETP
-716 LLDEYEQGFSVQDMF
+716 LLEEYEQGFSVQDMF

-766 SELRRIYNIKKD
+766 SELRRKYNIKKD

-786 AIKDVKANANN
+786 AIKDVKANANS
-797 LEEYIVSCQYRPFD
+797 LEEYIVLCQYRPFD

-838 PPTNPKTPN
+838 PP
-847 QTCKNVA
+847 
-854 LNIARQS
+854 
-861 KMHGEWRYV
+861 
-870 MAHKELVDINLIAS
+870 
-884 AGSMGV
+884 
-890 GYNYPICQFNNP
+890 
-902 NYTENFTPE
+902 
-911 FRSFIDKHYNHS
+911 
-923 FEPLEVLGYIYALLY
+923 
-938 SPNYRKRYEEFL
+938 
-950 KADYPKILFTNNK
+950 NK
-963 DLFRVLSLLGIE
+963 
-975 LIGLHVLNQESLNHS
+975 
-990 FEKLK
+990 
-995 DATIGGSYYKEAHE
+995 
-1009 RNPIIKKPSYNEPE
+1009 P
-1023 QRLYI
+1023 
-1028 NHSAYFRGVSEEI
+1028 
-1041 YNYMIGGYG
+1041 
-1050 VLDKYLKSHKNESC
+1050 
-1064 NFDHVSNI
+1064 
-1072 IKVIARTIE
+1072 
-1081 IQKTLGFLTS
+1081 
-1091 DLPHLKGNDSQAL
+1091 
-1104 MQEILQNPPPPPHLI
+1104 
-1119 PISPLSYRAKP
+1119 
-1130 KPSEILTL
+1130 
-1138 MPHSSAKKQAITIS
+1138 
-1152 IAEAEVQPSL
+1152 
-1162 YSVLPNLALICD
+1162 
-1174 RGSKVSPISNVFVTN
+1174 
-1189 MLCDLHVNGS
+1189 
-1199 GSYAFLLYR
+1199 
-1208 LE
+1208 

>member
-1 MLKEYLESIKD
+1 MLKEYLEGIKD
-12 LTPESNE
+12 LTLESNE
-19 LTHRTFLQI
+19 LTHRAFLEN
-28 LLISLKD
+28 LLISLKEN
-35 DFNTEFKIEHEPKK
+35 FNKEFKIEHEPER
-49 DKQGGQP
+49 KQGSQP
-56 DFRVSYQG
+56 DFRVSFQG
-64 LNIGYIENKRVGTD
+64 LNIGYIENKRVGTN
-78 LIQLLKS
+78 LRKIVESEKS

-106 VWVGKDENNAP
+106 MWVGKDENNAP
-117 LIKKEISVS
+117 LIKREISVA
-126 SLDELSKPLK
+126 SLDELSKPK
-136 PNPQTECDLVELF
+136 PNPQTERDLIGFF
-149 KSFFNYEAA
+149 KGFFNYEAA

-174 KYLKDALIQY
+174 KYLKDALITY
-184 QEKAQVSSIFN
+184 QKDEQVSSIFK

-210 SDALAQTLTY
+210 SDAFAQTLTY

-233 INLDNVRSSIPEN
+233 INLDNVRSSIPKN

-257 KKLDAIKEIQWLLD
+257 KKLDAIKEIQWLLN
-271 EILSLINHVN
+271 EILSLINHVD

-312 EKKGVYYTPDSVVKF
+312 ESKGVYYTPDSVVKF

-333 SLLKTHFKDAP
+333 SLLKTHFKDTP

-383 DGGTSTKEDK
+383 DGSTSTKEDK

-418 SQAFKEEFKKPLK
+418 SQTFKEEFKKPLK
-431 ENDALQII
+431 ENDALKII

-449 IAADRGLQPIFEKEL
+449 IVAYRGLQPIFEKEL
-464 KSAQEIKKD
+464 SSAQEIKKN

-491 EGLFEWEV
+491 EDLFEWEV
-499 RATYGIEPEF
+499 KATYGIDPKF

-514 ERNVKLTDKIK
+514 EKNVKLTDKIK

-531 QTQNEGDK
+531 QTQKEGDK
-539 SVKNTNKDALKN
+539 SVKNTNKNALKN
-551 LKKLHSKY
+551 LKQLHSKY
-559 KLQKEKNPKW
+559 KLQNEKNPKW

-633 EETPQGAKD
+633 EKTPQGAKD

-660 AQATK
+660 AQTTK
-665 QKILQKIYYYDV
+665 QKIHYYDV
-677 YGERAEKY
+677 YGQRAEKY
-685 DFLAQNDLNSIE
+685 TFLAQNDLNSIE
-697 WLELAP
+697 WLEIAP
-703 REPFYLLIPQKTS
+703 KAPFYLLLPLKMP

-731 QVGSTGICSQR
+731 QVGGTGICSKR

-753 LLKLLKDFSTLEP
+753 LLRLLKDFSTLEP
-766 SELRRIYNIKKD
+766 SELRRKYDIGD
-778 GRDWRLEY
+778 DSRDWRLNN
-786 AIKDVKANANN
+786 AIREVETNIKR
-797 LEEYIVSCQYRPFD
+797 LEEYIVLCQYRPFD

-823 FIAYPRGEVFKHMLP
+823 FIAYPRSEVFKHMLP

-847 QTCKNVA
+847 QTRKNVA
-854 LNIARQS
+854 LITSRRFCQS
-861 KMHGEWRYV
+861 QK
-870 MAHKELVDINLIAS
+870 S
-884 AGSMGV
+884 GV
-890 GYNYPICQFNNP
+890 GFVSNKISDLRTWTCPGMERGDYVNPLYYNP

-911 FRSFIDKHYNHS
+911 FRSFIDKHYSHS

-963 DLFRVLSLLGIE
+963 DLFRALSLLGIE
-975 LIGLHVLNQESLNHS
+975 LIGLHVLNKESLNHS

-995 DATIGGSYYKEAHE
+995 DATIGESCYSPSSKLTEAHE

-1028 NHSAYFRGVSEEI
+1028 NHSAYFMGVSEEI
-1041 YNYMIGGYG
+1041 HDYMIGGYC
-1050 VLDKYLKSHKNESC
+1050 VLDKYLKSHKDEPC
-1064 NFDHVSNI
+1064 DFEHVKNI

-1091 DLPHLKGNDSQAL
+1091 DLPHLKGNDSKAL
-1104 MQEILQNPPPPPHLI
+1104 IQEILQNPPPPPPFNTNI
-1119 PISPLSYRAKP
+1119 
-1130 KPSEILTL
+1130 
-1138 MPHSSAKKQAITIS
+1138 
-1152 IAEAEVQPSL
+1152 
-1162 YSVLPNLALICD
+1162 ALILSRQAKAIGD
-1174 RGSKVSPISNVFVTN
+1174 FDFDAAFISKEASDNNIYRRGGESVFPLFCIT
-1189 MLCDLHVNGS
+1189 
-1199 GSYAFLLYR
+1199 
-1208 LE
+1208 

>member
-12 LTPESNE
+12 LTPEKNE
-19 LTHRTFLQI
+19 LTHRLFLHN
-28 LLISLKD
+28 LLNRLKNH
-35 DFNTEFKIEHEPKK
+35 FNKEFKIEHEPKR
-49 DKQGGQP
+49 DQGSQP
-56 DFRVSYQG
+56 DFRVSLQG
-64 LNIGYIENKRVGTD
+64 LSIGYIENKRVGTN
-78 LIQLLKS
+78 LSQLLKE

-106 VWVGKDENNAP
+106 MWVGKDENNAP
-117 LIKKEISVS
+117 LIKKEISVA

-136 PNPQTECDLVELF
+136 PKPQTERDLIELF
-149 KSFFNYEAA
+149 KSFFNHEAA

-165 FATHLSAPT
+165 FATHLSPHT
-174 KYLKDALIQY
+174 RYLKDALIKY

-233 INLDNVRSSIPEN
+233 INLDNVRSSIPKN

-257 KKLDAIKEIQWLLD
+257 KKLDEIKEIQWLLN
-271 EILSLINHVN
+271 EILSSINHVD
-281 MDSIIKDLNDDKDP
+281 MVSILKDLNDDKDP

-312 EKKGVYYTPDSVVKF
+312 ESKGVYYTPDSVVEF

-370 EAFRKALETRKTS
+370 EAFRKALEMRKTS

-407 IAPYAIAHLNL
+407 IAPYVIAHLNL
-418 SQAFKEEFKKPLK
+418 SQAFKQEFKKPLK
-431 ENDALQII
+431 ENDALKII

-449 IAADRGLQPIFEKEL
+449 IAAYRGLNPIFETEL
-464 KSAQEIKKD
+464 LNAQEIKKD
-473 EKILI
+473 ENILI

-514 ERNVKLTDKIK
+514 ERNVKLTDKIQT
-525 KLLKNI
+525 LLKNI
-531 QTQNEGDK
+531 QKQKESGSQN
-539 SVKNTNKDALKN
+539 ALKE

-559 KLQKEKNPKW
+559 KLQDEKNPKW

-648 MQGVSINLFVKK
+648 MQGVSINLFVKNP
-660 AQATK
+660 QVVR
-665 QKILQKIYYYDV
+665 QKIHYYDV
-677 YGERAEKY
+677 YGQRAEKY
-685 DFLAQNDLNSIE
+685 AFLTRHDINSIE
-697 WLELAP
+697 WIELTP
-703 REPFYLLIPQKTS
+703 REPFYLLLPLKTP

-731 QVGSTGICSQR
+731 QISSVGIVTG
-742 DHVVFHKDKES
+742 KDRIFIANNTES
-753 LLKLLKDFSTLEP
+753 LKEQVLKYCNEFNEQ
-766 SELRRIYNIKKD
+766 Y
-778 GRDWRLEY
+778 
-786 AIKDVKANANN
+786 IKD
-797 LEEYIVSCQYRPFD
+797 IHYRPFD
-811 FYYTYYTGKSKS
+811 IRKVYYDTKKLERARENT
-823 FIAYPRGEVFKHMLP
+823 FKHMLP
-838 PPTNPKTPN
+838 PPPPN
-847 QTCKNVA
+847 
-854 LNIARQS
+854 
-861 KMHGEWRYV
+861 
-870 MAHKELVDINLIAS
+870 
-884 AGSMGV
+884 
-890 GYNYPICQFNNP
+890 
-902 NYTENFTPE
+902 
-911 FRSFIDKHYNHS
+911 
-923 FEPLEVLGYIYALLY
+923 
-938 SPNYRKRYEEFL
+938 
-950 KADYPKILFTNNK
+950 
-963 DLFRVLSLLGIE
+963 
-975 LIGLHVLNQESLNHS
+975 
-990 FEKLK
+990 
-995 DATIGGSYYKEAHE
+995 
-1009 RNPIIKKPSYNEPE
+1009 KP
-1023 QRLYI
+1023 
-1028 NHSAYFRGVSEEI
+1028 
-1041 YNYMIGGYG
+1041 
-1050 VLDKYLKSHKNESC
+1050 
-1064 NFDHVSNI
+1064 
-1072 IKVIARTIE
+1072 
-1081 IQKTLGFLTS
+1081 
-1091 DLPHLKGNDSQAL
+1091 
-1104 MQEILQNPPPPPHLI
+1104 
-1119 PISPLSYRAKP
+1119 
-1130 KPSEILTL
+1130 
-1138 MPHSSAKKQAITIS
+1138 
-1152 IAEAEVQPSL
+1152 
-1162 YSVLPNLALICD
+1162 
-1174 RGSKVSPISNVFVTN
+1174 
-1189 MLCDLHVNGS
+1189 
-1199 GSYAFLLYR
+1199 
-1208 LE
+1208 

>member
-12 LTPESNE
+12 LTPEKNE
-19 LTHRTFLQI
+19 LTHRSFLHN
-28 LLISLKD
+28 LLDKLKNH
-35 DFNTEFKIEHEPKK
+35 FNKEFKIEHEPKR
-49 DKQGGQP
+49 DQGSQP

-78 LIQLLKS
+78 LNRLSKS
-85 DQILKYLELNPNL
+85 DQVLKYLELNPNL

-106 VWVGKDENNAP
+106 VWVGKDEENKP
-117 LIKKEISVS
+117 LIKKEISVAS
-126 SLDELSKPLK
+126 PDELSKPLK
-136 PNPQTECDLVELF
+136 PNPQTECDLIELF
-149 KSFFNYEAA
+149 KGFFNYEAA

-174 KYLKDALIQY
+174 KYLKDALITY
-184 QEKAQVSSIFN
+184 QKDTQVSSIFK

-210 SDALAQTLTY
+210 SDAFAQTLTY
-220 SLFLAKLNHPFEK
+220 SLFIAKLNHPFEK
-233 INLDNVRSSIPEN
+233 INLDNVRSSIPKN

-257 KKLDAIKEIQWLLD
+257 KKLDAIKEIQWLLN
-271 EILSLINHVN
+271 EILSLINHVD

-302 FLSAYDPKLR
+302 FLSTYDPKLR

-333 SLLKTHFKDAP
+333 SLLKTHFKDAS

-370 EAFRKALETRKTS
+370 EAFRKVLETRKTS

-431 ENDALQII
+431 ENDALKII

-449 IAADRGLQPIFEKEL
+449 IVAYRGLNPIFEKEL
-464 KSAQEIKKD
+464 SNAQEIKKD

-499 RATYGIEPEF
+499 KATYGIEPEF

-514 ERNVKLTDKIK
+514 EKKVKLTDKIQT
-525 KLLKNI
+525 LLSSVQIQKQSGSKN
-531 QTQNEGDK
+531 
-539 SVKNTNKDALKN
+539 ALKE
-551 LKKLHSKY
+551 LKSLHSKY

-581 QNKIESL
+581 QNKIKSL

-633 EETPQGAKD
+633 EKTPQGAKKD

-660 AQATK
+660 AQATR
-665 QKILQKIYYYDV
+665 QKIHYYDV

-685 DFLAQNDLNSIE
+685 AFLAQNDLNSIN

-703 REPFYLLIPQKTS
+703 REPFYLLIPQETP
-716 LLDEYEQGFSVQDMF
+716 LLEEYEQGFSVQDMF

-766 SELRRIYNIKKD
+766 SELRRIYKIKED
-778 GRDWRLEY
+778 SRDWRLEY

-797 LEEYIVSCQYRPFD
+797 LEEYIVLCQYRPFD
-811 FYYTYYTGKSKS
+811 YRWTYYTGKSKS

-838 PPTNPKTPN
+838 PPPPQ
-847 QTCKNVA
+847 QTLK
-854 LNIARQS
+854 
-861 KMHGEWRYV
+861 H
-870 MAHKELVDINLIAS
+870 
-884 AGSMGV
+884 
-890 GYNYPICQFNNP
+890 PI
-902 NYTENFTPE
+902 
-911 FRSFIDKHYNHS
+911 K
-923 FEPLEVLGYIYALLY
+923 
-938 SPNYRKRYEEFL
+938 
-950 KADYPKILFTNNK
+950 
-963 DLFRVLSLLGIE
+963 
-975 LIGLHVLNQESLNHS
+975 
-990 FEKLK
+990 
-995 DATIGGSYYKEAHE
+995 
-1009 RNPIIKKPSYNEPE
+1009 
-1023 QRLYI
+1023 
-1028 NHSAYFRGVSEEI
+1028 
-1041 YNYMIGGYG
+1041 
-1050 VLDKYLKSHKNESC
+1050 
-1064 NFDHVSNI
+1064 
-1072 IKVIARTIE
+1072 
-1081 IQKTLGFLTS
+1081 
-1091 DLPHLKGNDSQAL
+1091 
-1104 MQEILQNPPPPPHLI
+1104 
-1119 PISPLSYRAKP
+1119 RAKM
-1130 KPSEILTL
+1130 S
-1138 MPHSSAKKQAITIS
+1138 
-1152 IAEAEVQPSL
+1152 
-1162 YSVLPNLALICD
+1162 
-1174 RGSKVSPISNVFVTN
+1174 R
-1189 MLCDLHVNGS
+1189 
-1199 GSYAFLLYR
+1199 
-1208 LE
+1208 

>member
-12 LTPESNE
+12 LTTEENE
-19 LTHRTFLQI
+19 LTHRPSLHN
-28 LLISLKD
+28 LLSRLKD
-35 DFNTEFKIEHEPKK
+35 HFNKEFKIEHEPKK
-49 DKQGGQP
+49 EQGSQP
-56 DFRVSYQG
+56 DFCVSFQG
-64 LNIGYIENKRVGTD
+64 LNIGYIENKRAGVN
-78 LIQLLKS
+78 LSQLLKK
-85 DQILKYLELNPNL
+85 DQIRKYLELNPNL

-106 VWVGKDENNAP
+106 MWVGKDENNAP
-117 LIKKEISVS
+117 LIKKEISVA

-136 PNPQTECDLVELF
+136 PKPQTERDLIELF
-149 KSFFNYEAA
+149 KSFFNHEAA

-165 FATHLSAPT
+165 FATHLSPRT
-174 KYLKDALIQY
+174 RYLKDALIKY
-184 QEKAQVSSIFN
+184 QEKTQVSSIFN

-233 INLDNVRSSIPEN
+233 INLDNVRSSIPKN

-257 KKLDAIKEIQWLLD
+257 KKLDEIQEIQWLLN
-271 EILSLINHVN
+271 EILSSINHVD
-281 MDSIIKDLNDDKDP
+281 MDSILKDLNDDKNP

-312 EKKGVYYTPDSVVKF
+312 ESKGVYYTPDSVVKF

-370 EAFRKALETRKTS
+370 EAFRKALEMRKTS
-383 DGGTSTKEDK
+383 DGGISTKEDK

-431 ENDALQII
+431 ENDALKII

-449 IAADRGLQPIFEKEL
+449 ITAYRGLNPIFETEL
-464 KSAQEIKKD
+464 LNAQEIKKD
-473 EKILI
+473 KNILI

-499 RATYGIEPEF
+499 KATYGIEPEF

-514 ERNVKLTDKIK
+514 EKKVKLTDKIK
-525 KLLKNI
+525 TLLSSI
-531 QTQNEGDK
+531 QIQKQGDK
-539 SVKNTNKDALKN
+539 SVKNTNKDALKK
-551 LKKLHSKY
+551 LKQIYSKY
-559 KLQKEKNPKW
+559 KLQNEQNPKW
-569 LLDDY
+569 ILDDY

-633 EETPQGAKD
+633 EKTPQGAKD

-648 MQGVSINLFVKK
+648 KQGVSINLFVKK
-660 AQATK
+660 VQTTK
-665 QKILQKIYYYDV
+665 QKIHYYDV

-685 DFLAQNDLNSIE
+685 AFLAQNDLNSIE
-697 WLELAP
+697 WLELTP
-703 REPFYLLIPQKTS
+703 RKPFYLLLPLETP
-716 LLDEYEQGFSVQDMF
+716 LLDEYEQGFSVKEMF
-731 QVGSTGICSQR
+731 QISSVGIVTGK
-742 DHVVFHKDKES
+742 DHVVFHKTKES
-753 LLKLLKDFSTLEP
+753 LLELLKDFSTLEP
-766 SELRRIYNIKKD
+766 SELRRKYNISD
-778 GRDWRLEY
+778 DSRDWRLEY
-786 AIKDVKANANN
+786 AIRDVRANADN
-797 LEEYIVSCQYRPFD
+797 LEKYIVLCQYRPFD
-811 FYYTYYTGKSKS
+811 YRWTYYTGKSKS
-823 FIAYPRGEVFKHMLP
+823 FIAYPRGDVFKHMLP

-847 QTCKNVA
+847 QTRKNIA
-854 LNIARQS
+854 LNTPRQLKNNDKS
-861 KMHGEWRYV
+861 WTQCFMSSC
-870 MAHKELVDINLIAS
+870 INDQGLS
-884 AGSMGV
+884 SGGNGAGV
-890 GYNYPICQFNNP
+890 NYPLYQFRDP

-911 FRSFIDKHYNHS
+911 FRGFIDKHYNHS
-923 FEPLEVLGYIYALLY
+923 FEPLEILGYIYALLY
-938 SPNYRKRYEEFL
+938 SPNYRKHYEGFL
-950 KADYPKILFTNNK
+950 KNDYPKILFTENK
-963 DLFRVLSLLGIE
+963 DLFRALSLLGIE
-975 LIGLHVLNQESLNHS
+975 LIGLHVLNQESLNYS

-995 DATIGGSYYKEAHE
+995 DATIGESCYIKAHE
-1009 RNPIIKKPSYNEPE
+1009 RNSIIKKPSHNE

-1028 NHSAYFRGVSEEI
+1028 NHSAYFSGVSQEI
-1041 YNYMIGGYG
+1041 YDYRIGGYC

-1064 NFDHVSNI
+1064 KFDYVTCI
-1072 IKVIARTIE
+1072 IKIIARTIE

-1091 DLPHLKGNDSQAL
+1091 DLPHLKGNDSKAL

-1119 PISPLSYRAKP
+1119 PIPPLSYRAKP
-1130 KPSEILTL
+1130 KPSETL
-1138 MPHSSAKKQAITIS
+1138 MAHSSAKKQAISTS
-1152 IAEAEVQPSL
+1152 VTEAEVQLSP

-1174 RGSKVSPISNVFVTN
+1174 RGSKVSPISNVFVTG
-1189 MLCDLHVNGS
+1189 MLCDLHLNGS
-1199 GSYAFLLYR
+1199 GSYVFLLYR
-1208 LE
+1208 LK

>member
-12 LTPESNE
+12 LTTEENE
-19 LTHRTFLQI
+19 LTHRSFLEN
-28 LLISLKD
+28 LLNRLKD
-35 DFNTEFKIEHEPKK
+35 NFNKEFKIEHEPKK
-49 DKQGGQP
+49 EQGSQP
-56 DFRVSYQG
+56 DFRVSFQG
-64 LNIGYIENKRVGTD
+64 LNIGYIENKRAGFN
-78 LIQLLKS
+78 LNQLLKS
-85 DQILKYLELNPNL
+85 DQIRKYLELNPNL

-106 VWVGKDENNAP
+106 MWVGKDENNAP
-117 LIKKEISVS
+117 LIKKEISVA

-136 PNPQTECDLVELF
+136 PKPQIERDLIELF
-149 KSFFNYEAA
+149 KSFFNHEAA

-165 FATHLSAPT
+165 FATHLSPRT
-174 KYLKDALIQY
+174 RYLKDALIKY

-233 INLDNVRSSIPEN
+233 INLDNVRSSIPKN

-257 KKLDAIKEIQWLLD
+257 KKLDEIQEIQWLLN
-271 EILSLINHVN
+271 EILSSINHVD
-281 MDSIIKDLNDDKDP
+281 MDSILKDLNDDKDP

-312 EKKGVYYTPDSVVKF
+312 ESKGVYYTPDSVVKF

-370 EAFRKALETRKTS
+370 EAFRKVLEMRKTS
-383 DGGTSTKEDK
+383 DGGISTKEDK

-431 ENDALQII
+431 ENDALKII

-449 IAADRGLQPIFEKEL
+449 IAAYRGLNPIFETEL
-464 KSAQEIKKD
+464 LNAQEIKKD
-473 EKILI
+473 ENILI
-478 ITGNPPYSGASSN
+478 VTGNPPYSGASSN

-499 RATYGIEPEF
+499 KATYGIEPEF

-514 ERNVKLTDKIK
+514 EKKVKLTDKIK
-525 KLLKNI
+525 TLLKNI
-531 QTQNEGDK
+531 QAQKQSG
-539 SVKNTNKDALKN
+539 SKNALKE

-559 KLQKEKNPKW
+559 KLQNEQNPKW
-569 LLDDY
+569 ILDDY

-633 EETPQGAKD
+633 EKTPQGADD

-648 MQGVSINLFVKK
+648 KQGVSINLFVKK
-660 AQATK
+660 AQTTK
-665 QKILQKIYYYDV
+665 QKIHYYDV

-685 DFLAQNDLNSIE
+685 AFLAQNDLNSIE
-697 WLELAP
+697 WLELTP
-703 REPFYLLIPQKTS
+703 REPFYLLLPLKTR
-716 LLDEYEQGFSVQDMF
+716 LLDEYEQGFSVQKMF
-731 QVGSTGICSQR
+731 QVGGTGICSQR
-742 DHVVFHKDKES
+742 DHVVFHKKEES
-753 LLKLLKDFSTLEP
+753 LLELLKDFSTLEP
-766 SELRRIYNIKKD
+766 SELRRKYDIGND

-786 AIKDVKANANN
+786 AIRDVRANADN
-797 LEEYIVSCQYRPFD
+797 LEKYIVLCQYRPFD
-811 FYYTYYTGKSKS
+811 YRWTYYTSKSKS
-823 FIAYPRGEVFKHMLP
+823 FIAYPRGDVFKHMLS

-847 QTCKNVA
+847 QTRKNVA
-854 LNIARQS
+854 LITSRRFCQS
-861 KMHGEWRYV
+861 QK
-870 MAHKELVDINLIAS
+870 S
-884 AGSMGV
+884 GV
-890 GYNYPICQFNNP
+890 GFVSNKISGLRTWTCPGMEGGDYVNPLYHNP

-923 FEPLEVLGYIYALLY
+923 FEPLEILGYIYALLY
-938 SPNYRKRYEEFL
+938 SPNYRKRYEDFL
-950 KADYPKILFTNNK
+950 KADYPKILFTENK
-963 DLFRVLSLLGIE
+963 DLFRALSLLGVE
-975 LIGLHVLNQESLNHS
+975 LIGLHVLNQESLNYS

-995 DATIGGSYYKEAHE
+995 DATIGESCYKEAHE
-1009 RNPIIKKPSYNEPE
+1009 RNPIISQKPSHNG

-1028 NHSAYFRGVSEEI
+1028 NHSAYFRGVSQEI
-1041 YNYMIGGYG
+1041 YDYRIGGYC
-1050 VLDKYLKSHKNESC
+1050 VLDKYLKSHKNEPC
-1064 NFDHVSNI
+1064 DFDHVTRI

-1091 DLPHLKGNDSQAL
+1091 DLPHLKGNDSKAL
-1104 MQEILQNPPPPPHLI
+1104 MQEILQNPPPPP
-1119 PISPLSYRAKP
+1119 PI
-1130 KPSEILTL
+1130 
-1138 MPHSSAKKQAITIS
+1138 
-1152 IAEAEVQPSL
+1152 
-1162 YSVLPNLALICD
+1162 
-1174 RGSKVSPISNVFVTN
+1174 
-1189 MLCDLHVNGS
+1189 
-1199 GSYAFLLYR
+1199 
-1208 LE
+1208 

>member
-1 MLKEYLESIKD
+1 MSLKE
-12 LTPESNE
+12 
-19 LTHRTFLQI
+19 
-28 LLISLKD
+28 
-35 DFNTEFKIEHEPKK
+35 KK
-49 DKQGGQP
+49 GGGQP
-56 DFRVSYQG
+56 DFLVSFQG
-64 LNIGYIENKRVGTD
+64 LNIGYVENKRAGTKLD
-78 LIQLLKS
+78 ELLKS
-85 DQILKYLELNPNL
+85 DQVLKYLELNPNL

-106 VWVGKDENNAP
+106 VWVGKDENNEP
-117 LIKKEISVS
+117 WIKNKISIA
-126 SLDELSKPLK
+126 SLDEPSQPLK
-136 PNPQTECDLVELF
+136 PTPQTERDLIEF
-149 KSFFNYEAA
+149 FRGFFNYEAA

-174 KYLKDALIQY
+174 KYLKNALIAY
-184 QEKAQVSSIFN
+184 QKNEQVSSIFN

-210 SDALAQTLTY
+210 SDAFAQTLTY

-233 INLDNVRSSIPEN
+233 INLDNVRKSIPKN

-257 KKLDAIKEIQWLLD
+257 KKLDGIKEIQWLLD
-271 EILSLINHVN
+271 EILSLINHVD
-281 MDSIIKDLNDDKDP
+281 MDSILKDLNEDKDP

-383 DGGTSTKEDK
+383 DGGISTKEDK

-418 SQAFKEEFKKPLK
+418 SQAFKEEFKRPLK
-431 ENDALQII
+431 ENDALKIV

-449 IAADRGLQPIFEKEL
+449 IAAYRGLNPIFEKEL
-464 KSAQEIKKD
+464 LSAQEIKKD

-491 EGLFEWEV
+491 KGLFEWEV
-499 RATYGIEPEF
+499 KATYGIEPEF
-509 QTIEI
+509 QTIETKKNI
-514 ERNVKLTDKIK
+514 KLADEIQT
-525 KLLKNI
+525 LLKNI
-531 QTQNEGDK
+531 QAQKQGD
-539 SVKNTNKDALKN
+539 SKDALKKLKN
-551 LKKLHSKY
+551 LYSKYNLQLPSKY
-559 KLQKEKNPKW
+559 KQQKEKNPKW

-588 GHGLFGFISNNAFLD
+588 GHGLFGFISNNGFLD

-610 RRSLLECYDE
+610 RRSLLKCYDE
-620 LYILNLHGNARKK
+620 LYILNLHGNAKKK
-633 EETPQGAKD
+633 EETPQGTKD

-648 MQGVSINLFVKK
+648 MQGVSINLFIKSP
-660 AQATK
+660 QATK
-665 QKILQKIYYYDV
+665 QKIYYHDV

-685 DFLAQNDLNSIE
+685 AFLAQHDLDSIE
-697 WLELAP
+697 WLELTP
-703 REPFYLLIPQKTS
+703 REPFYLLIPQEMRF
-716 LLDEYEQGFSVQDMF
+716 LDEYEQGFSIQEMF

-766 SELRRIYNIKKD
+766 SELRRKYEIKKD

-786 AIKDVKANANN
+786 AIEDVKANANN
-797 LEEYIVSCQYRPFD
+797 LEEYIVLCQYRPFD

-838 PPTNPKTPN
+838 PPPPTDPKTPN
-847 QTCKNVA
+847 QTCKNIA
-854 LNIARQS
+854 LITSRRFCQS
-861 KMHGEWRYV
+861 QK
-870 MAHKELVDINLIAS
+870 S
-884 AGSMGV
+884 GV
-890 GYNYPICQFNNP
+890 GFVSNKISDLRTWTCPGMEGGDYVNPLYHNP

-911 FRSFIDKHYNHS
+911 FRNFIDKRYNHA

-938 SPNYRKRYEEFL
+938 SPNYRKRYEDFL

-963 DLFRVLSLLGIE
+963 DLFRALSLLGIE
-975 LIGLHVLNQESLNHS
+975 LIGLHVLNKESMSYS

-995 DATIGGSYYKEAHE
+995 DATIGESCYKEAHD
-1009 RNPIIKKPSYNEPE
+1009 RNPIISKNPSYNKPE

-1028 NHSAYFRGVSEEI
+1028 NSSAYFKGVSEEI
-1041 YNYMIGGYG
+1041 DSYMIGGYG
-1050 VLDKYLKSHKNESC
+1050 VLNKYLKSHKNEPC
-1064 NFDHVSNI
+1064 DFDHVTNI

-1081 IQKTLGFLTS
+1081 IQKTLNILTS
-1091 DLPHLKGNDSQAL
+1091 DLQNLEGNNHKAL
-1104 MQEILQNPPPPPHLI
+1104 MQEILQNPPPPPPFNTNI
-1119 PISPLSYRAKP
+1119 
-1130 KPSEILTL
+1130 
-1138 MPHSSAKKQAITIS
+1138 
-1152 IAEAEVQPSL
+1152 
-1162 YSVLPNLALICD
+1162 ALILSRQAKAIGD
-1174 RGSKVSPISNVFVTN
+1174 IDFDAAFISRNASDNNIYRRGG
-1189 MLCDLHVNGS
+1189 GS
-1199 GSYAFLLYR
+1199 AFPLFCII
-1208 LE
+1208 

>member
-12 LTPESNE
+12 LTPEKNE
-19 LTHRTFLQI
+19 LTHRPSLYN
-28 LLISLKD
+28 LLDSLKNH
-35 DFNTEFKIEHEPKK
+35 FNKEFKIEHEPNR

-78 LIQLLKS
+78 LRKIVESEKS
-85 DQILKYLELNPNL
+85 KQILKYLELNPNL

-106 VWVGKDENNAP
+106 VWVGKDENNEP
-117 LIKKEISVS
+117 SIKREISVS

-136 PNPQTECDLVELF
+136 PNPQTECDLIELF

-165 FATHLSAPT
+165 FATHLSPRT
-174 KYLKDALIQY
+174 KYLKDALIKY
-184 QEKAQVSSIFN
+184 QKDEQVSSIFK

-233 INLDNVRSSIPEN
+233 INLDNVRSSIPKN

-257 KKLDAIKEIQWLLD
+257 KKLDAIKEIQWLLN
-271 EILSLINHVN
+271 EILSLINHVD
-281 MDSIIKDLNDDKDP
+281 MDSILKDLNDNKDP

-449 IAADRGLQPIFEKEL
+449 IAAHRGLQPIFEKEL
-464 KSAQEIKKD
+464 KSAQEIKKN
-473 EKILI
+473 ENILI

-499 RATYGIEPEF
+499 KATYGIEPEF

-514 ERNVKLTDKIK
+514 EKKVKLTDKIQTLLNNIQKQKESGNKNDLK
-525 KLLKNI
+525 KL
-531 QTQNEGDK
+531 K
-539 SVKNTNKDALKN
+539 S
-551 LKKLHSKY
+551 LHSKY

-660 AQATK
+660 AQVVK
-665 QKILQKIYYYDV
+665 QKIYYYDV
-677 YGERAEKY
+677 YGQRAEKY
-685 DFLAQNDLNSIE
+685 VFLAQNDLNSIE
-697 WLELAP
+697 WLELTP
-703 REPFYLLIPQKTS
+703 REPFYLLIPQETL

-731 QVGSTGICSQR
+731 QVGGTGICSKR

-766 SELRRIYNIKKD
+766 SELRRKYDIGD
-778 GRDWRLEY
+778 DSRDWRLNN
-786 AIKDVKANANN
+786 AIREVKTNIKR
-797 LEEYIVSCQYRPFD
+797 LEEYIVLCQYRPFD
-811 FYYTYYTGKSKS
+811 YRWTYYTPNSRT
-823 FIAYPRGEVFKHMLP
+823 FLAYPVYDVFKHMLP
-838 PPTNPKTPN
+838 PPPPTDPKTPN
-847 QTCKNVA
+847 QTHKNVA
-854 LNIARQS
+854 LITSRRFCQS
-861 KMHGEWRYV
+861 QK
-870 MAHKELVDINLIAS
+870 S
-884 AGSMGV
+884 GV
-890 GYNYPICQFNNP
+890 GFVSNKISDLRTWTCPGMEGGDYVNPLYYNP

-911 FRSFIDKHYNHS
+911 FRSFIDKHYNHP

-975 LIGLHVLNQESLNHS
+975 LIGLHVLNQESLNYS

-995 DATIGGSYYKEAHE
+995 DAAIGESGYKEAHD

-1028 NHSAYFRGVSEEI
+1028 NHSAYFRGVSQEI
-1041 YNYMIGGYG
+1041 YDYRIGGYG
-1050 VLDKYLKSHKNESC
+1050 VLDKYLKSHKNEPC

-1091 DLPHLKGNDSQAL
+1091 DLPNLKGNDSQAL
-1104 MQEILQNPPPPPHLI
+1104 MQEILQNPPPPPPPFNTNI
-1119 PISPLSYRAKP
+1119 
-1130 KPSEILTL
+1130 
-1138 MPHSSAKKQAITIS
+1138 
-1152 IAEAEVQPSL
+1152 
-1162 YSVLPNLALICD
+1162 ALILSRQAKAIGD
-1174 RGSKVSPISNVFVTN
+1174 LDFDAAFISTKASDNNIYRRGG
-1189 MLCDLHVNGS
+1189 GS
-1199 GSYAFLLYR
+1199 AFPLFCLV
-1208 LE
+1208 

>member
-1 MLKEYLESIKD
+1 MLKEYLEGIKD
-12 LTPESNE
+12 LTLESNE
-19 LTHRTFLQI
+19 LTHRTFLEN
-28 LLISLKD
+28 LLISLKEN
-35 DFNTEFKIEHEPKK
+35 FNKEFKIEHEPNR

-56 DFRVSYQG
+56 DFRISYQG
-64 LNIGYIENKRVGTD
+64 LNIGYIENKRAGTD
-78 LIQLLKS
+78 LRKIVESEKK

-106 VWVGKDENNAP
+106 MWVGKDENNAP
-117 LIKKEISVS
+117 LIKKEISVA

-136 PNPQTECDLVELF
+136 PNPQTERDLIELF
-149 KSFFNYEAA
+149 KSFFNHEAA

-174 KYLKDALIQY
+174 KYLKDALITY
-184 QEKAQVSSIFN
+184 QQEDQVSSIFK

-210 SDALAQTLTY
+210 SDAFAQTLTY

-233 INLDNVRSSIPEN
+233 INLDNVRSSIPKN

-257 KKLDAIKEIQWLLD
+257 KKLDAIKEIQWLLN
-271 EILSLINHVN
+271 EILSLINHVD
-281 MDSIIKDLNDDKDP
+281 MDSILKDLNDDKDP

-449 IAADRGLQPIFEKEL
+449 IVAYRGLNPIFEKEL

-473 EKILI
+473 ENILI

-499 RATYGIEPEF
+499 KATYGIEPEF

-514 ERNVKLTDKIK
+514 EKNVKLTDKIQT
-525 KLLKNI
+525 LLKNI
-531 QTQNEGDK
+531 QKQKESG
-539 SVKNTNKDALKN
+539 SKNALKE
-551 LKKLHSKY
+551 LKSLHSKY
-559 KLQKEKNPKW
+559 KLQNEKNPKW

-574 VKFMRFA
+574 MKFMRFA
-581 QNKIESL
+581 QNKIKSL

-660 AQATK
+660 AQTTK
-665 QKILQKIYYYDV
+665 PKIFYYDV

-685 DFLAQNDLNSIE
+685 AFLAQHDLNSIN

-703 REPFYLLIPQKTS
+703 REPFYLLIPQKTP
-716 LLDEYEQGFSVQDMF
+716 LLEEYEQGFSVQDMF
-731 QVGSTGICSQR
+731 QVGGTGICSKR

-766 SELRRIYNIKKD
+766 SELRRKYNIKDTEGWKL
-778 GRDWRLEY
+778 GRAIENVKKNQHELE
-786 AIKDVKANANN
+786 K
-797 LEEYIVSCQYRPFD
+797 YIVLCQYRPFD
-811 FYYTYYTGKSKS
+811 YRWTYYTDKSCG
-823 FIAYPRGEVFKHMLP
+823 FLARPVYDVFKHMLYHP
-838 PPTNPKTPN
+838 SPHPPHTTHPQHHQHHTHTPPTPTHPHKTHNPT
-847 QTCKNVA
+847 
-854 LNIARQS
+854 
-861 KMHGEWRYV
+861 
-870 MAHKELVDINLIAS
+870 
-884 AGSMGV
+884 
-890 GYNYPICQFNNP
+890 
-902 NYTENFTPE
+902 
-911 FRSFIDKHYNHS
+911 
-923 FEPLEVLGYIYALLY
+923 
-938 SPNYRKRYEEFL
+938 
-950 KADYPKILFTNNK
+950 
-963 DLFRVLSLLGIE
+963 
-975 LIGLHVLNQESLNHS
+975 
-990 FEKLK
+990 
-995 DATIGGSYYKEAHE
+995 
-1009 RNPIIKKPSYNEPE
+1009 
-1023 QRLYI
+1023 
-1028 NHSAYFRGVSEEI
+1028 
-1041 YNYMIGGYG
+1041 
-1050 VLDKYLKSHKNESC
+1050 
-1064 NFDHVSNI
+1064 
-1072 IKVIARTIE
+1072 
-1081 IQKTLGFLTS
+1081 
-1091 DLPHLKGNDSQAL
+1091 
-1104 MQEILQNPPPPPHLI
+1104 
-1119 PISPLSYRAKP
+1119 
-1130 KPSEILTL
+1130 
-1138 MPHSSAKKQAITIS
+1138 
-1152 IAEAEVQPSL
+1152 
-1162 YSVLPNLALICD
+1162 
-1174 RGSKVSPISNVFVTN
+1174 
-1189 MLCDLHVNGS
+1189 
-1199 GSYAFLLYR
+1199 
-1208 LE
+1208 

>member
-1 MLKEYLESIKD
+1 MLKEYLESIKNI
-12 LTPESNE
+12 TPESNE
-19 LTHRTFLQI
+19 PTHRRPLEN

-35 DFNTEFKIEHEPKK
+35 HFNKEFKIEHEPKRER
-49 DKQGGQP
+49 GSQP
-56 DFRVSYQG
+56 DFRISYQG

-78 LIQLLKS
+78 LNQLLKS

-106 VWVGKDENNAP
+106 MWVGKDENNEP
-117 LIKKEISVS
+117 LIKREISIA
-126 SLDELSKPLK
+126 SLDEPPKPPK
-136 PNPQTECDLVELF
+136 PNPQTTERDLIELF
-149 KSFFNYEAA
+149 RGFFNHEAA

-165 FATHLSAPT
+165 FANALSAPT
-174 KYLKDALIQY
+174 RYLKDALIAY
-184 QEKAQVSSIFN
+184 QKDDQVSSIFK

-210 SDALAQTLTY
+210 NDAFAQTLTY
-220 SLFLAKLNHPFEK
+220 SLFIAKLNHPFEK
-233 INLDNVRSSIPEN
+233 INLDNVRSSIPKN

-257 KKLDAIKEIQWLLD
+257 KRLDSIKEIQWLLD
-271 EILSLINHVN
+271 EILSLINHVD

-312 EKKGVYYTPDSVVKF
+312 ESKGVYYTPDSVVKF

-383 DGGTSTKEDK
+383 DGGISTKEDK

-431 ENDALQII
+431 ENDALKII

-449 IAADRGLQPIFEKEL
+449 IVAYRGLQPIFEKEL
-464 KSAQEIKKD
+464 KSAQEIKKN

-499 RATYGIEPEF
+499 KATYGIEPEF

-514 ERNVKLTDKIK
+514 EKKVKLTAKIQT
-525 KLLKNI
+525 LLKNI
-531 QTQNEGDK
+531 QKQKESG
-539 SVKNTNKDALKN
+539 SKNALKA
-551 LKKLHSKY
+551 LKSLHSKY

-581 QNKIESL
+581 QNKIKSL

-648 MQGVSINLFVKK
+648 KQGVSINLFVKK

-665 QKILQKIYYYDV
+665 PKICYYDV

-685 DFLAQNDLNSIE
+685 AFLAQNDLNRIE

-703 REPFYLLIPQKTS
+703 REPFYLLIPQKTP
-716 LLDEYEQGFSVQDMF
+716 LLEEYERGFSVQEVF
-731 QVGSTGICSQR
+731 QVGGTGICSKK

-766 SELRRIYNIKKD
+766 SELRRKYDIEDAEGWKLGRAIENVKKNSHE
-778 GRDWRLEY
+778 LER
-786 AIKDVKANANN
+786 
-797 LEEYIVSCQYRPFD
+797 YIVLCQYRPFD
-811 FYYTYYTGKSKS
+811 YRWTYYTDKSCG
-823 FIAYPRGEVFKHMLP
+823 FLARPVYQVFKHMLP
-838 PPTNPKTPN
+838 
-847 QTCKNVA
+847 
-854 LNIARQS
+854 
-861 KMHGEWRYV
+861 
-870 MAHKELVDINLIAS
+870 
-884 AGSMGV
+884 
-890 GYNYPICQFNNP
+890 
-902 NYTENFTPE
+902 
-911 FRSFIDKHYNHS
+911 
-923 FEPLEVLGYIYALLY
+923 
-938 SPNYRKRYEEFL
+938 
-950 KADYPKILFTNNK
+950 
-963 DLFRVLSLLGIE
+963 
-975 LIGLHVLNQESLNHS
+975 
-990 FEKLK
+990 
-995 DATIGGSYYKEAHE
+995 
-1009 RNPIIKKPSYNEPE
+1009 
-1023 QRLYI
+1023 
-1028 NHSAYFRGVSEEI
+1028 
-1041 YNYMIGGYG
+1041 
-1050 VLDKYLKSHKNESC
+1050 
-1064 NFDHVSNI
+1064 
-1072 IKVIARTIE
+1072 
-1081 IQKTLGFLTS
+1081 
-1091 DLPHLKGNDSQAL
+1091 
-1104 MQEILQNPPPPPHLI
+1104 
-1119 PISPLSYRAKP
+1119 
-1130 KPSEILTL
+1130 
-1138 MPHSSAKKQAITIS
+1138 
-1152 IAEAEVQPSL
+1152 
-1162 YSVLPNLALICD
+1162 
-1174 RGSKVSPISNVFVTN
+1174 
-1189 MLCDLHVNGS
+1189 
-1199 GSYAFLLYR
+1199 
-1208 LE
+1208 

>member
-1 MLKEYLESIKD
+1 MLKEYLEGIKD

-19 LTHRTFLQI
+19 HTHRRPLEN

-35 DFNTEFKIEHEPKK
+35 HFNKEFKIEHESKRER
-49 DKQGGQP
+49 GSQP
-56 DFRVSYQG
+56 DFRISYQG

-78 LIQLLKS
+78 LNQLLESK
-85 DQILKYLELNPNL
+85 QILKYLELNPNL

-106 VWVGKDENNAP
+106 VWVGKDEENKP
-117 LIKKEISVS
+117 LTKRKISIA

-136 PNPQTECDLVELF
+136 PKPQTERDLIELF

-165 FATHLSAPT
+165 FATHLSPRT
-174 KYLKDALIQY
+174 RYLKDALIKY
-184 QEKAQVSSIFN
+184 QEKTQVSSIFN

-233 INLDNVRSSIPEN
+233 INLDNVRSSIPKN

-257 KKLDAIKEIQWLLD
+257 KKLDVIKEIQWLLN
-271 EILSLINHVN
+271 EILSLINHVD

-449 IAADRGLQPIFEKEL
+449 IVAYRGLNPIFETEL
-464 KSAQEIKKD
+464 KSAQEIKKN
-473 EKILI
+473 ENILI
-478 ITGNPPYSGASSN
+478 ITGNPPYSGASEN
-491 EGLFEWEV
+491 KGLFEWEV
-499 RATYGIEPEF
+499 KATYGIEPEF

-514 ERNVKLTDKIK
+514 EKNIKLTDKIQT
-525 KLLKNI
+525 LLNNI
-531 QTQNEGDK
+531 QTQKE
-539 SVKNTNKDALKN
+539 SSSNKDALKA
-551 LKKLHSKY
+551 LKNLHSKY

-633 EETPQGAKD
+633 EKTPQGADD

-648 MQGVSINLFVKK
+648 KQGVSINLFVKNP
-660 AQATK
+660 QTTK
-665 QKILQKIYYYDV
+665 QKIHYYDV
-677 YGERAEKY
+677 YGERAKKY
-685 DFLAQNDLNSIE
+685 AFLAQNDLNSIE
-697 WLELAP
+697 WLELTP
-703 REPFYLLIPQKTS
+703 REPFYLLLPLKTH
-716 LLDEYEQGFSVQDMF
+716 LLDEYEQGFSVKDMF
-731 QVGSTGICSQR
+731 QISSVGIVTG
-742 DHVVFHKDKES
+742 KDRIFISNNTES
-753 LLKLLKDFSTLEP
+753 LKEQVLKYCNEFNEQ
-766 SELRRIYNIKKD
+766 Y
-778 GRDWRLEY
+778 
-786 AIKDVKANANN
+786 IKD
-797 LEEYIVSCQYRPFD
+797 IHYRPFD
-811 FYYTYYTGKSKS
+811 IRKVYYDTKKLERARENT
-823 FIAYPRGEVFKHMLP
+823 FKHMLP
-838 PPTNPKTPN
+838 PPPTNP
-847 QTCKNVA
+847 
-854 LNIARQS
+854 
-861 KMHGEWRYV
+861 
-870 MAHKELVDINLIAS
+870 
-884 AGSMGV
+884 
-890 GYNYPICQFNNP
+890 
-902 NYTENFTPE
+902 
-911 FRSFIDKHYNHS
+911 
-923 FEPLEVLGYIYALLY
+923 
-938 SPNYRKRYEEFL
+938 
-950 KADYPKILFTNNK
+950 
-963 DLFRVLSLLGIE
+963 
-975 LIGLHVLNQESLNHS
+975 
-990 FEKLK
+990 
-995 DATIGGSYYKEAHE
+995 
-1009 RNPIIKKPSYNEPE
+1009 
-1023 QRLYI
+1023 
-1028 NHSAYFRGVSEEI
+1028 
-1041 YNYMIGGYG
+1041 
-1050 VLDKYLKSHKNESC
+1050 
-1064 NFDHVSNI
+1064 
-1072 IKVIARTIE
+1072 
-1081 IQKTLGFLTS
+1081 
-1091 DLPHLKGNDSQAL
+1091 
-1104 MQEILQNPPPPPHLI
+1104 
-1119 PISPLSYRAKP
+1119 
-1130 KPSEILTL
+1130 
-1138 MPHSSAKKQAITIS
+1138 
-1152 IAEAEVQPSL
+1152 
-1162 YSVLPNLALICD
+1162 
-1174 RGSKVSPISNVFVTN
+1174 
-1189 MLCDLHVNGS
+1189 
-1199 GSYAFLLYR
+1199 
-1208 LE
+1208 

>member
-12 LTPESNE
+12 LTPEKNE
-19 LTHRTFLQI
+19 LTHRAFLEN
-28 LLISLKD
+28 LLISLKEN
-35 DFNTEFKIEHEPKK
+35 FNKEFKIEHEPKK

-56 DFRVSYQG
+56 DFRVSFQG
-64 LNIGYIENKRVGTD
+64 LNIGYIENKKVGTN
-78 LIQLLKS
+78 LNQTLKS
-85 DQILKYLELNPNL
+85 DQVLKYLELNPNL
-98 MLTDYLNF
+98 MLTDYLKF

-117 LIKKEISVS
+117 LIKKEISVA

-136 PNPQTECDLVELF
+136 PNPQTERDLIELF
-149 KSFFNYEAA
+149 KSFFNHEAA

-165 FATHLSAPT
+165 FATHLSTPT

-184 QEKAQVSSIFN
+184 QKEDQVSSIFK

-210 SDALAQTLTY
+210 SDAFAQTLTY

-233 INLDNVRSSIPEN
+233 INLDNVRSSIPKN

-257 KKLDAIKEIQWLLD
+257 KKLDEIKEIQWLLN
-271 EILSLINHVN
+271 EILSLINHVD
-281 MDSIIKDLNDDKDP
+281 MDSILKDLNDDKDP

-302 FLSAYDPKLR
+302 FLSAYDSKLR
-312 EKKGVYYTPDSVVKF
+312 ESKGVYYTPDSVVKF

-383 DGGTSTKEDK
+383 DGGISTKEDK

-449 IAADRGLQPIFEKEL
+449 IVAYRGLSPIFEKEL
-464 KSAQEIKKD
+464 SNAQEIKKN

-478 ITGNPPYSGASSN
+478 VTGNPPYSGASSN

-499 RATYGIEPEF
+499 KATYGIEPEF

-514 ERNVKLTDKIK
+514 EKNVKLTDKIK
-525 KLLKNI
+525 TLLNSVQIQKQSGSKN
-531 QTQNEGDK
+531 
-539 SVKNTNKDALKN
+539 ALKE

-588 GHGLFGFISNNAFLD
+588 GYGLFGFISNNAFLD

-660 AQATK
+660 AQTTK
-665 QKILQKIYYYDV
+665 QKIYYYDV
-677 YGERAEKY
+677 YGQRAEKY
-685 DFLAQNDLNSIE
+685 AFLAQNDLNSIE
-697 WLELAP
+697 WLEIAP
-703 REPFYLLIPQKTS
+703 REPFYLLIPQEAL
-716 LLDEYEQGFSVQDMF
+716 LLDEYEQGFSVQVMF
-731 QVGSTGICSQR
+731 QVRGTGICSKK

-766 SELRRIYNIKKD
+766 SELRRKYNIKDTEGWKL
-778 GRDWRLEY
+778 GRAIENVKKNQHELE
-786 AIKDVKANANN
+786 K
-797 LEEYIVSCQYRPFD
+797 YIVSCQYRPFD
-811 FYYTYYTGKSKS
+811 YRWTYYTDKSCG
-823 FIAYPRGEVFKHMLP
+823 FLARPVYDVFKHMLP
-838 PPTNPKTPN
+838 PPPN
-847 QTCKNVA
+847 
-854 LNIARQS
+854 
-861 KMHGEWRYV
+861 
-870 MAHKELVDINLIAS
+870 
-884 AGSMGV
+884 
-890 GYNYPICQFNNP
+890 
-902 NYTENFTPE
+902 
-911 FRSFIDKHYNHS
+911 
-923 FEPLEVLGYIYALLY
+923 
-938 SPNYRKRYEEFL
+938 
-950 KADYPKILFTNNK
+950 
-963 DLFRVLSLLGIE
+963 
-975 LIGLHVLNQESLNHS
+975 
-990 FEKLK
+990 
-995 DATIGGSYYKEAHE
+995 
-1009 RNPIIKKPSYNEPE
+1009 KP
-1023 QRLYI
+1023 
-1028 NHSAYFRGVSEEI
+1028 
-1041 YNYMIGGYG
+1041 
-1050 VLDKYLKSHKNESC
+1050 
-1064 NFDHVSNI
+1064 
-1072 IKVIARTIE
+1072 
-1081 IQKTLGFLTS
+1081 
-1091 DLPHLKGNDSQAL
+1091 
-1104 MQEILQNPPPPPHLI
+1104 
-1119 PISPLSYRAKP
+1119 
-1130 KPSEILTL
+1130 
-1138 MPHSSAKKQAITIS
+1138 
-1152 IAEAEVQPSL
+1152 
-1162 YSVLPNLALICD
+1162 
-1174 RGSKVSPISNVFVTN
+1174 
-1189 MLCDLHVNGS
+1189 
-1199 GSYAFLLYR
+1199 
-1208 LE
+1208 

>member
-12 LTPESNE
+12 LTPEKNE
-19 LTHRTFLQI
+19 LTHRPSLYN
-28 LLISLKD
+28 LLKNLKN
-35 DFNTEFKIEHEPKK
+35 DFNKEFKIEHEPNR

-64 LNIGYIENKRVGTD
+64 LNIGYIENKRAGTD
-78 LIQLLKS
+78 LRKIVESEKS

-106 VWVGKDENNAP
+106 MWVGKDENNAP
-117 LIKKEISVS
+117 LIKKEISIA
-126 SLDELSKPLK
+126 SLDELSKPIK
-136 PNPQTECDLVELF
+136 PNPQTERDLIELF

-174 KYLKDALIQY
+174 KYLKDALIKY
-184 QEKAQVSSIFN
+184 QQEDQVSSIFK

-233 INLDNVRSSIPEN
+233 INLDNVRSSIPKN

-257 KKLDAIKEIQWLLD
+257 KKLDAIKEIQWLLN
-271 EILSLINHVN
+271 EILSLINHVD
-281 MDSIIKDLNDDKDP
+281 MDSILKDLNDDKDP

-449 IAADRGLQPIFEKEL
+449 IVAYRGLSPIFEKEL
-464 KSAQEIKKD
+464 SNAQEIKKN

-491 EGLFEWEV
+491 ESLFEWEV
-499 RATYGIEPEF
+499 KATYGIEPEF

-514 ERNVKLTDKIK
+514 EKKVKLTDKIQT
-525 KLLKNI
+525 LLKNI
-531 QTQNEGDK
+531 QTQKESG
-539 SVKNTNKDALKN
+539 SKNALKE
-551 LKKLHSKY
+551 LKSLHSKY

-660 AQATK
+660 AQTAK
-665 QKILQKIYYYDV
+665 QKICYYDV

-685 DFLAQNDLNSIE
+685 AFLAQNDLNSIE

-703 REPFYLLIPQKTS
+703 REPFYLLIPQKTP
-716 LLDEYEQGFSVQDMF
+716 LLEEYEQGFSVQEMF

-766 SELRRIYNIKKD
+766 SELRRVYNIKKD

-786 AIKDVKANANN
+786 AIRDVRANADN
-797 LEEYIVSCQYRPFD
+797 LEEYIVLCQYRPFD

-838 PPTNPKTPN
+838 PPPQ
-847 QTCKNVA
+847 QTLK
-854 LNIARQS
+854 
-861 KMHGEWRYV
+861 H
-870 MAHKELVDINLIAS
+870 
-884 AGSMGV
+884 
-890 GYNYPICQFNNP
+890 PI
-902 NYTENFTPE
+902 
-911 FRSFIDKHYNHS
+911 K
-923 FEPLEVLGYIYALLY
+923 
-938 SPNYRKRYEEFL
+938 
-950 KADYPKILFTNNK
+950 
-963 DLFRVLSLLGIE
+963 
-975 LIGLHVLNQESLNHS
+975 
-990 FEKLK
+990 
-995 DATIGGSYYKEAHE
+995 
-1009 RNPIIKKPSYNEPE
+1009 
-1023 QRLYI
+1023 
-1028 NHSAYFRGVSEEI
+1028 
-1041 YNYMIGGYG
+1041 
-1050 VLDKYLKSHKNESC
+1050 
-1064 NFDHVSNI
+1064 
-1072 IKVIARTIE
+1072 
-1081 IQKTLGFLTS
+1081 
-1091 DLPHLKGNDSQAL
+1091 
-1104 MQEILQNPPPPPHLI
+1104 
-1119 PISPLSYRAKP
+1119 RAKM
-1130 KPSEILTL
+1130 S
-1138 MPHSSAKKQAITIS
+1138 
-1152 IAEAEVQPSL
+1152 
-1162 YSVLPNLALICD
+1162 
-1174 RGSKVSPISNVFVTN
+1174 R
-1189 MLCDLHVNGS
+1189 
-1199 GSYAFLLYR
+1199 
-1208 LE
+1208 